1 MPPAATAVLPVQEPS
16 TTEARNSTAALKDRL
31 ARWKTRLDALTE
43 IHLPTDYPRPIPLQV
58 VEAVHSLQ
66 LPEQTSLSLLQ
77 ASMAINLPA
86 GPSSSTAASAASSGA
101 ASGAHSPTSSTGSSH
116 ASPFTILLAAFAI
129 LLHRYTGDEDMSIGS
144 SSEARNPVVLRLGV
158 TPNQTF
164 REVVEQTQIA
174 ERDAANDEVPFA
186 TLMAHLFP
194 NNNNSNVVEAPQQTT
209 PSLFRVRFFNE
220 LDTPSDQVL
229 NSTSAT
235 TDLTITLI
243 SHATSSL
250 RFGLL
255 PEIELKVSYNQ
266 VLFSMRRIQHILDQ
280 LVQVINIAGPRPDIL
295 VSDIAIVTSTCR
307 NVLPDPSA
315 NLQWSNWP
323 GAIHDIFARNAKTF
337 PERECVFETRDVLS
351 PDGSGRVVGQQKFV
365 FTFGQLHEASNLVA
379 HALVKGGIQPQDVVM
394 VYAYRGVDLVIAV
407 MAVLKAGATFSVID
421 PAYPPSRQKIYLSV
435 ARPRGLIVLAHAG
448 TLDPTVRA
456 YIQEGEDFQLKCEI
470 PGLEIT
476 SDGSVLG
483 GQSSEGVDALDAVR
497 DLAAQD
503 VGVVVGPD
511 SIGTLSFTSGSTG
524 IPKGVRGRHFSLTH
538 YYTWMQQE
546 FGLSD
551 QDRFTMLSGIAHDP
565 IQRDIFT
572 PLFLGAQLHIPTTED
587 IGIPGQLA
595 VWMQN
600 SAVTI
605 THLTPAMG
613 QLLTSHAQNPVP
625 SLKNA
630 FFVGDILTKRDVHRL
645 QKIAANCRTIN
656 MYGTTETQ
664 RAVSYYSIP
673 AVAMEPL
680 FLSSEKDV
688 MPAGRGMLNVQL
700 LVINRVSR
708 RLCGVGE
715 VGEIYVRAGGL
726 AEGYLQL
733 PEATE
738 EKFLTNWLAENLAAP
753 DAEET
758 AGKTEWNG
766 HWGGRRDRLYRTGD
780 LGRYRPDGNVECS
793 GRADDQ
799 VKIRGFRIELGEI
812 DTHLSQHPL
821 VRENV
826 TLVRRDKNEEQ
837 TLVSYFIPVAPS
849 EDEIF
854 ISSADEG
861 NNDGGSEHK
870 RRYRRLIRDIREWL
884 KVKLPAYSV
893 PSVFVPLSRMPLT
906 PNGKVDKNALPF
918 PDTPQFNSNNNA
930 TSSTSAAASTTANPS
945 AASNA
950 PAMNPTQLAIH
961 TIWKQ
966 LLPSAPTWIP
976 LNENFFDLGGHSIL
990 ATRLIFEV
998 RRVCCVDVPLN
1009 LVFREPTIGGMAKEV
1024 VRVSLDALQLNVDQ
1038 QDDEGNNHAAEEEE
1052 KEFDYSGDFEDLRK
1066 TEIQA
1071 EYPRVQ
1077 REDKIDHQTFFLTG
1091 ATGFLGAFIL
1101 RNLLAHST
1109 NSRVICL
1116 VRASSPEKA
1125 MERVRSCGQ
1134 SHLIWDEAWVTER
1147 RLSVVMGDLSQE
1159 YFGLTNET
1167 WEMCCRQVDV
1177 IVHNGALVHW
1187 VYPYPKMRAAN
1198 VLGTLQGLKMA
1209 STYHTKSFH
1218 FVSSTSVLDTAHYS
1232 ELSDV
1237 RADTNHRGVPE
1248 TDDLEGARYGLRSGY
1263 GQSKWVA
1270 EKLIMAANANGL
1282 PATIIRPGYVLGH
1295 TQTGVTNTDDFIWRL
1310 IKGCIE
1316 LGLVPNMNNA
1326 VNLCPVDYVA
1336 QCVTSVATTAGSEQ
1350 EMVYHVT
1357 HPIAPPFRFNDFF
1370 QLLVKFGYEVQT
1382 TEYIAWRTAL
1392 MEYTLKSQDS
1402 ALYPLLHLV
1411 MDDLPTAT
1419 KSPELGDAHTQK
1431 VVIQGGGS
1439 HSGFASTPRM
1449 DTEQIGIY
1457 LAYLVKVGFL
1467 DQPTRSGEDVLV
1479 LPEIKEE
1486 VRIIERSRG

>member
-1 MPPAATAVLPVQEPS
+1 MPPAPTAVLAQEPAS
-16 TTEARNSTAALKDRL
+16 LQNDASSAAQLKDRL
-31 ARWKTRLDALTE
+31 SRWKTRLDALTE

-58 VEAVHSLQ
+58 VEAVYSLQ
-66 LPEQTSLSLLQ
+66 LPEQTSLALLQ
-77 ASMAINLPA
+77 ASMAINRPA
-86 GPSSSTAASAASSGA
+86 TVAGQGSSSASTAPSSGS
-101 ASGAHSPTSSTGSSH
+101 HSPTSGAMSH
-116 ASPFTILLAAFAI
+116 ASPFTIFLAAFAI

-158 TPNQTF
+158 TPGQTF
-164 REVVEQTQIA
+164 REVVEQTQLA

-186 TLMAHLFP
+186 ALIAHLFP
-194 NNNNSNVVEAPQQTT
+194 NTGSTPAESSHQQTA

-220 LDTPSDQVL
+220 LDTPTDQVL

-243 SHATSSL
+243 SHASSSL

-266 VLFSMRRIQHILDQ
+266 VLFSMKRIQDILDQ
-280 LVQVINIAGPRPDIL
+280 LVQVINIAGPKPDTL
-295 VSDIAIVTSTCR
+295 VSDISIVTESSR
-307 NVLPDPSA
+307 DILPSPSA
-315 NLQWSNWP
+315 DLKWSNWP
-323 GAIHDIFARNAKTF
+323 GAIHDIFARNAKAF
-337 PERECVFETRDVLS
+337 PERECVFESRDILS
-351 PDGSGRVVGQQKFV
+351 EDGTGRVVGQQKFV
-365 FTFGQLHEASNLVA
+365 YTFGQLHEASNLAA
-379 HALVKGGIQPQDVVM
+379 HALIKGGIQPEDVVM

-448 TLDPTVRA
+448 TLDPTVRS
-456 YIQEGEDFQLKCEI
+456 YIEEGEDFKLACEI
-470 PGLEIT
+470 PGLQIT
-476 SDGSVLG
+476 KDGSVLG
-483 GQSSEGVDALDAVR
+483 GQTSQGVDALESVKG
-497 DLAAQD
+497 LAAQD

-546 FGLSD
+546 FGLSS

-600 SAVTI
+600 SAVTV

-645 QKIAANCRTIN
+645 QKIAENCRTIN

-673 AVAMEPL
+673 AVALEPL

-688 MPAGRGMLNVQL
+688 MPAGRGMSNVQL

-726 AEGYLQL
+726 AEGYLRL
-733 PEATE
+733 EEATQ
-738 EKFLTNWLAENLAAP
+738 EKFLTNWLGENLAAP
-753 DAEET
+753 GAEEQN
-758 AGKTEWNG
+758 GKPEWGG
-766 HWGGRRDRLYRTGD
+766 HWKGRRDRLYRTGD

-854 ISSADEG
+854 MSSADEG
-861 NNDGGSEHK
+861 PRDGSEKK

-884 KVKLPAYSV
+884 KAKLPAYSV

-918 PDTPQFNSNNNA
+918 PDTPQFNSNITPA
-930 TSSTSAAASTTANPS
+930 TAASATES
-945 AASNA
+945 APSNA

-961 TIWKQ
+961 NIWKQ

-976 LNENFFDLGGHSIL
+976 LSENFFDLGGHSIL

-1024 VRVSLDALQLNVDQ
+1024 TRVSLDEIQLDVDQ
-1038 QDDEGNNHAAEEEE
+1038 PDDQANNKAVEEEE
-1052 KEFDYSGDFEDLRK
+1052 KEYDYSGDYEALRK
-1066 TEIQA
+1066 AEIQDQ
-1071 EYPRVQ
+1071 YTRVERQ
-1077 REDKIDHQTFFLTG
+1077 DKIDYKTFFLTG

-1101 RNLLAHST
+1101 KNLLAQDPT
-1109 NSRVICL
+1109 SRVICL

-1125 MERVRSCGQ
+1125 MERVRSCGET
-1134 SHLIWDEAWVTER
+1134 HLTWNEDWVTSG
-1147 RLSVVMGDLSQE
+1147 RLSVVMGDLSLE
-1159 YFGLTNET
+1159 KFGLTNES
-1167 WEMCCRQVDV
+1167 WEMCCRQVDS

-1187 VYPYPKMRAAN
+1187 VYPYPKLRAAN
-1198 VLGTLQGLKMA
+1198 VIGTLQGLKMA

-1218 FVSSTSVLDTAHYS
+1218 FVSSTSVLDTAHYI
-1232 ELSDV
+1232 ELSDAL
-1237 RADTNHRGVPE
+1237 ADSNNRGVPE

-1295 TQTGVTNTDDFIWRL
+1295 TKTGVTNTDDFIWRL

-1336 QCVTSVATTAGSEQ
+1336 QCVTSVATTDGSEQ
-1350 EMVYHVT
+1350 SMVYHVT

-1370 QLLVKFGYEVQT
+1370 QLLTKFGYNVQT

-1419 KSPELGDAHTQK
+1419 KSPELDDSHAQK
-1431 VVIQGGGS
+1431 VVINGANNG
-1439 HSGFASTPRM
+1439 GFASTPRM
-1449 DTEQIGIY
+1449 DESQIGVY
-1457 LAYLVKVGFL
+1457 LAYLIKVGFL
-1467 DQPTRSGEDVLV
+1467 DKPVNSGEGILV

>member
-1 MPPAATAVLPVQEPS
+1 MPPAATSVLPAQEPP
-16 TTEARNSTAALKDRL
+16 TTETHNSAVALKDRL
-31 ARWKTRLDALTE
+31 SRWKTRLEALTE

-66 LPEQTSLSLLQ
+66 LTEQASLSLLQ
-77 ASMAINLPA
+77 ASMAIM
-86 GPSSSTAASAASSGA
+86 
-101 ASGAHSPTSSTGSSH
+101 ASGAQTPASSAALTH

-144 SSEARNPVVLRLGV
+144 SSESRNPVVLRLGV
-158 TPNQTF
+158 SPNQTF
-164 REVVEQTQIA
+164 REVVEQTQLT
-174 ERDAANDEVPFA
+174 EKDATNDEVPF
-186 TLMAHLFP
+186 TSLLAHLFP
-194 NNNNSNVVEAPQQTT
+194 NTADTLHQQQQHQQQTT

-220 LDTPSDQVL
+220 LDRPSDHVL

-235 TDLTITLI
+235 TDLTITVI
-243 SHATSSL
+243 SHASSSL

-255 PEIELKVSYNQ
+255 PDIELKVSYNQ
-266 VLFSMRRIQHILDQ
+266 VLFSSKRIQHILDQ
-280 LVQVINIAGPRPDIL
+280 LVQVLNIAGPRPDIL
-295 VSDIAIVTSTCR
+295 VSDIDIVTPTCR
-307 NVLPDPSA
+307 EVLPNPSA
-315 NLQWSNWP
+315 DLYWSSWP
-323 GAIHDIFARNAKTF
+323 GAIHDIFARNAKAF
-337 PERECVFETRDVLS
+337 PNRECVFERRDVLAQ
-351 PDGSGRVVGQQKFV
+351 DGSGRVLGQQKYV

-379 HALVKGGIQPQDVVM
+379 HALVKGGIEPEDVVM

-421 PAYPPSRQKIYLSV
+421 PAYPPTRQKVYLSV

-448 TLDPTVRA
+448 ILDASVRS
-456 YIQEGEDFQLKCEI
+456 YIEEGEDFQLKCEI
-470 PGLEIT
+470 PGLQIT
-476 SDGSVLG
+476 SDGQVLG
-483 GQSSEGVDALDAVR
+483 GQTSQGVDVLDAVR
-497 DLAAQD
+497 SLAAQD

-546 FGLSD
+546 FGLSSE
-551 QDRFTMLSGIAHDP
+551 DRFTMLSGIAHDP

-600 SAVTI
+600 SAVTV

-673 AVAMEPL
+673 AIAIEPL

-708 RLCGVGE
+708 KLCGIGE

-726 AEGYLQL
+726 AEGYLRL
-733 PEATE
+733 EEATQ
-738 EKFLTNWLAENLAAP
+738 EKFLANWLGENLAAP
-753 DAEET
+753 GAEESN
-758 AGKTEWNG
+758 GKPEWNG
-766 HWGGRRDRLYRTGD
+766 HWKGRRDRLYRTGD

-849 EDEIF
+849 GDEIF
-854 ISSADEG
+854 MSSADEG
-861 NNDGGSEHK
+861 DDKDGGSERK

-893 PSVFVPLSRMPLT
+893 PSVFVPLTRMPLT

-918 PDTPQFNSNNNA
+918 PDTPQFNFN
-930 TSSTSAAASTTANPS
+930 SSTSGPTSSADASS
-945 AASNA
+945 APSNA

-961 TIWKQ
+961 NIWKQ
-966 LLPSAPTWIP
+966 LLPSTPTYIP
-976 LNENFFDLGGHSIL
+976 LTENFFDIGGHSIL

-1024 VRVSLDALQLNVDQ
+1024 ARVSLDTLQIDVDQ
-1038 QDDEGNNHAAEEEE
+1038 PQDEDNNNTAEEEE
-1052 KEFDYSGDFEDLRK
+1052 KEFDYSGDLEALLT
-1066 TEIQA
+1066 TEIQDA
-1071 EYPRVQ
+1071 YLRVE
-1077 REDKIDHQTFFLTG
+1077 RPDPVNYQTFFLTG

-1101 RNLLAHST
+1101 RNLLTQHPT
-1109 NSRVICL
+1109 SRVICL
-1116 VRASSPEKA
+1116 VRASTSEKA
-1125 MERVRSCGQ
+1125 MDRVRSCGLA
-1134 SHLIWDEAWVTER
+1134 HLIWDEAWVESG
-1147 RLSVVMGDLSQE
+1147 RLSVVMGDLSQDQ
-1159 YFGLTNET
+1159 FGLSNED
-1167 WEMCCRQVDV
+1167 WDKCCRQVDV

-1187 VYPYPKMRAAN
+1187 VYPYPKLRAAN

-1209 STYHTKSFH
+1209 STHHTKSFH
-1218 FVSSTSVLDTAHYS
+1218 FVSSTSVLDTAHYT

-1237 RADTNHRGVPE
+1237 RADSDRRGVYE
-1248 TDDLEGARYGLRSGY
+1248 SDDLEGARYGLRSGY

-1270 EKLIMAANANGL
+1270 EKLIMAANAKGL
-1282 PATIIRPGYVLGH
+1282 PVTIIRPGYVLGH
-1295 TQTGVTNTDDFIWRL
+1295 TRTGVTNTDDFIWRL

-1316 LGLVPNMNNA
+1316 LGQVPNINNA

-1370 QLLVKFGYEVQT
+1370 QLLIKFGYDVQM

-1411 MDDLPTAT
+1411 MDDLPTST
-1419 KSPELGDAHTQK
+1419 KSPELDDSHTQK
-1431 VVIQGGGS
+1431 IVIQNSANNGS
-1439 HSGFASTPRM
+1439 EFSTTPRM

-1457 LAYLVKVGFL
+1457 LAYMIKVGFL
-1467 DQPTRSGEDVLV
+1467 DRPTRSGDETLA
-1479 LPEIKEE
+1479 LPEIKED
-1486 VRIIERSRG
+1486 VRIIERSRA

>member
-1 MPPAATAVLPVQEPS
+1 MPPAATTVSLVQEP
-16 TTEARNSTAALKDRL
+16 ATAHNTDSLKDRL
-31 ARWKTRLDALTE
+31 IRWKTRLDALTE

-66 LPEQTSLSLLQ
+66 LTEQTSLALLQ
-77 ASMAINLPA
+77 ASMAIHLP
-86 GPSSSTAASAASSGA
+86 PTHTANGTTSGSATPVSAR
-101 ASGAHSPTSSTGSSH
+101 P
-116 ASPFTILLAAFAI
+116 SPFTILLAAFAI

-144 SSEARNPVVLRLGV
+144 SSETRNPVVLRLGV
-158 TPNQTF
+158 SPGQTF
-164 REVVEQTQIA
+164 REVVEKTQLA
-174 ERDAANDEVPFA
+174 EREAAQDEVPFA

-194 NNNNSNVVEAPQQTT
+194 TSNAAEGTQAAP
-209 PSLFRVRFFNE
+209 LFRVRFFNE

-229 NSTSAT
+229 TSTSAT

-243 SHATSSL
+243 SHASSSL

-266 VLFSMRRIQHILDQ
+266 VLFSMKRIQHILEQ
-280 LVQVINIAGPRPDIL
+280 LVQVLNIAGPQPDIL
-295 VSDIAIVTSTCR
+295 VSDIPIVTSACR
-307 NVLPDPSA
+307 EVLPDPSA

-323 GAIHDIFARNAKTF
+323 GAIHDIFARNAKAF
-337 PERECVFETRDVLS
+337 PERECVFENRDILS
-351 PDGSGRVVGQQKFV
+351 TDGSGRVVGQKQHI

-379 HALVKGGIQPQDVVM
+379 HALVQGGIQPEDVVM

-448 TLDPTVRA
+448 TLDPAVRE
-456 YIQEGEDFQLKCEI
+456 YIEEGQDFQVACEI
-470 PGLEIT
+470 PGLEILGDGTVRGGNT
-476 SDGSVLG
+476 S
-483 GQSSEGVDALDAVR
+483 QGVDALASVQS
-497 DLAAQD
+497 LASQD

-600 SAVTI
+600 SAVTV

-625 SLKNA
+625 SLHNA

-673 AVAMEPL
+673 SQATEPL

-688 MPAGRGMLNVQL
+688 MPAGRGMQNVQL
-700 LVINRVSR
+700 LVINRVSN

-726 AEGYLQL
+726 AEGYLRL
-733 PEATE
+733 EDATK
-738 EKFLTNWLAENLAAP
+738 EKFLTNWLGENLAPAG
-753 DAEET
+753 DEET
-758 AGKTEWNG
+758 KGKAEWNG
-766 HWGGRRDRLYRTGD
+766 RWKGRRDRLYRTGD

-854 ISSADEG
+854 MSSADEG
-861 NNDGGSEHK
+861 LDEGSEHK

-918 PDTPQFNSNNNA
+918 PDTPQFNNNA
-930 TSSTSAAASTTANPS
+930 AAPAAASTS
-945 AASNA
+945 AESSNA

-961 TIWKQ
+961 NIWKQ
-966 LLPSAPTWIP
+966 LLPASPTWIP

-1024 VRVSLDALQLNVDQ
+1024 SRVGMDALQIDVETLP
-1038 QDDEGNNHAAEEEE
+1038 EASAADVEEE
-1052 KEFDYSGDFEDLRK
+1052 KEFDYSGDFEALLK
-1066 TEIQA
+1066 TDIQ
-1071 EYPRVQ
+1071 ESYPRVE
-1077 REDKIDHQTFFLTG
+1077 RAVKAEYQTFFLTG

-1101 RNLLAHST
+1101 SNLMSNNPTAH
-1109 NSRVICL
+1109 VICL
-1116 VRASSPEKA
+1116 VRASSAEKA
-1125 MERVRSCGQ
+1125 LERVRACGET
-1134 SHLIWDEAWVTER
+1134 HLIWDEEWVR
-1147 RLSVVMGDLSQE
+1147 SGRLSVVMGDLSQE
-1159 YFGLTNET
+1159 NFGLSAEA
-1167 WEMCCRQVDV
+1167 WEMCCQTADV

-1198 VLGTLQGLKMA
+1198 VLGTLQGIKMA

-1218 FVSSTSVLDTAHYS
+1218 FVSSTSVLDTTHYI
-1232 ELSDV
+1232 ELSDAL
-1237 RADTNHRGVPE
+1237 ADSAHRGVPE

-1270 EKLIMAANANGL
+1270 EKLIMAANARGL

-1295 TQTGVTNTDDFIWRL
+1295 SRTGVTNTDDFIWRL

-1316 LGLVPNMNNA
+1316 LGSVPNMNNA

-1336 QCVTSVATTAGSEQ
+1336 QCVASVATTVGSEKQ
-1350 EMVYHVT
+1350 VVYHVT
-1357 HPIAPPFRFNDFF
+1357 HPNAPPFRFNDFF
-1370 QLLVKFGYEVQT
+1370 QLLTRYGFDVQT
-1382 TEYIAWRTAL
+1382 TEYISWRTLL
-1392 MEYTLKSQDS
+1392 MDYTLKSQDN
-1402 ALYPLLHLV
+1402 ALFPLLHMV

-1419 KSPELGDAHTQK
+1419 KSPELDDSHTQH
-1431 VVIQGGGS
+1431 VAVQGHNGTN
-1439 HSGFASTPRM
+1439 GFAATPRM
-1449 DTEQIGIY
+1449 GQELVGTY

-1467 DQPTRSGEDVLV
+1467 ENPTRVDEEGVLA
-1479 LPEIKEE
+1479 LPEIKEN

>member
-1 MPPAATAVLPVQEPS
+1 T
-16 TTEARNSTAALKDRL
+16 N
-31 ARWKTRLDALTE
+31 
-43 IHLPTDYPRPIPLQV
+43 
-58 VEAVHSLQ
+58 
-66 LPEQTSLSLLQ
+66 
-77 ASMAINLPA
+77 
-86 GPSSSTAASAASSGA
+86 
-101 ASGAHSPTSSTGSSH
+101 
-116 ASPFTILLAAFAI
+116 
-129 LLHRYTGDEDMSIGS
+129 
-144 SSEARNPVVLRLGV
+144 
-158 TPNQTF
+158 
-164 REVVEQTQIA
+164 
-174 ERDAANDEVPFA
+174 
-186 TLMAHLFP
+186 
-194 NNNNSNVVEAPQQTT
+194 
-209 PSLFRVRFFNE
+209 
-220 LDTPSDQVL
+220 
-229 NSTSAT
+229 
-235 TDLTITLI
+235 
-243 SHATSSL
+243 
-250 RFGLL
+250 
-255 PEIELKVSYNQ
+255 
-266 VLFSMRRIQHILDQ
+266 
-280 LVQVINIAGPRPDIL
+280 
-295 VSDIAIVTSTCR
+295 
-307 NVLPDPSA
+307 
-315 NLQWSNWP
+315 
-323 GAIHDIFARNAKTF
+323 
-337 PERECVFETRDVLS
+337 
-351 PDGSGRVVGQQKFV
+351 
-365 FTFGQLHEASNLVA
+365 
-379 HALVKGGIQPQDVVM
+379 
-394 VYAYRGVDLVIAV
+394 
-407 MAVLKAGATFSVID
+407 
-421 PAYPPSRQKIYLSV
+421 
-435 ARPRGLIVLAHAG
+435 
-448 TLDPTVRA
+448 
-456 YIQEGEDFQLKCEI
+456 
-470 PGLEIT
+470 
-476 SDGSVLG
+476 
-483 GQSSEGVDALDAVR
+483 EGVDALDAVR
-497 DLAAQD
+497 SLAAQD

-600 SAVTI
+600 SEVSI

-645 QKIAANCRTIN
+645 QKIAVNCRTIN

-664 RAVSYYSIP
+664 RAVSYYAIP
-673 AVAMEPL
+673 SVASEPL

-700 LVINRVSR
+700 LVINRASN

-733 PEATE
+733 EDATK
-738 EKFLTNWLAENLAAP
+738 EKFLTNWLAEKLAP
-753 DAEET
+753 PGPEEVN
-758 AGKTEWNG
+758 GKPEWNG
-766 HWGGRRDRLYRTGD
+766 QWKGRRDRLYRTGD

-849 EDEIF
+849 GDEVF
-854 ISSADEG
+854 MSSADETG
-861 NNDGGSEHK
+861 EEGGSERK

-918 PDTPQFNSNNNA
+918 PDTPQFNINAAANA
-930 TSSTSAAASTTANPS
+930 TSATTAP
-945 AASNA
+945 AAPVNG
-950 PAMNPTQLAIH
+950 PVMNPTQLAIH
-961 TIWKQ
+961 NIWKQ
-966 LLPSAPTWIP
+966 LLPSSPTWIP
-976 LNENFFDLGGHSIL
+976 LTENFFDLGGHSIL

-1024 VRVSLDALQLNVDQ
+1024 SRISLDSLELDVDRPS
-1038 QDDEGNNHAAEEEE
+1038 EETEAAEEEE
-1052 KEFDYSGDFEDLRK
+1052 KEYDYSGDFEELRK
-1066 TEIQA
+1066 TEIQT
-1071 EYPRVQ
+1071 EYPLVVRKDAV
-1077 REDKIDHQTFFLTG
+1077 DYQTFFLTG

-1101 RNLLAHST
+1101 SNLLVSNPTAH
-1109 NSRVICL
+1109 VICL
-1116 VRASSPEKA
+1116 VRASSEEKA
-1125 MERVRSCGQ
+1125 MDRVRSCGET
-1134 SHLIWDEAWVTER
+1134 HLIWDETWVSSG
-1147 RLSVVMGDLSQE
+1147 RLSVVMGDLAQDR
-1159 YFGLTNET
+1159 FGLSDEA
-1167 WEMCCRQVDV
+1167 WEMCCRKADI

-1198 VLGTLQGLKMA
+1198 VLGTIQGLKMA

-1218 FVSSTSVLDTAHYS
+1218 FVSSTSVLDTAHYG
-1232 ELSDV
+1232 ELSDALV
-1237 RADTNHRGVPE
+1237 DSHRRGVPE

-1270 EKLIMAANANGL
+1270 EKLIMAANKNGL

-1295 TQTGVTNTDDFIWRL
+1295 TGTGVTNTDDFIWRL

-1336 QCVTSVATTAGSEQ
+1336 QCVASVATTPGSEK

-1370 QLLVKFGYEVQT
+1370 QLLIKFGYEVQS

-1411 MDDLPTAT
+1411 MDDLPTST
-1419 KSPELGDAHTQK
+1419 KSPELSDAHTQA
-1431 VVIQGGGS
+1431 IAIRGQGPNS
-1439 HSGFASTPRM
+1439 DAKSQFTATPRM
-1449 DTEQIGIY
+1449 DTEQIGVY
-1457 LAYLVKVGFL
+1457 LAYMVKVGFL
-1467 DQPTRSGEDVLV
+1467 DHPTLSGKDIHV
-1479 LPEIKEE
+1479 LPEIKED
-1486 VRIIERSRG
+1486 VKIIERSRG

>member
-1 MPPAATAVLPVQEPS
+1 MPPAATTVRPVQELVAADQP
-16 TTEARNSTAALKDRL
+16 NPAALKDRL
-31 ARWKTRLDALTE
+31 ARWKTRLEALTE
-43 IHLPTDYPRPIPLQV
+43 ITLPTDYPRPIPLQV
-58 VEAVHSLQ
+58 VEAALPFQ
-66 LPEQTSLSLLQ
+66 LPEQTSLALLQ
-77 ASMAINLPA
+77 ATMAINRPA
-86 GPSSSTAASAASSGA
+86 GPTSASTAASRAGSGSQTPITSAAPSQ
-101 ASGAHSPTSSTGSSH
+101 

-129 LLHRYTGDEDMSIGS
+129 LLHRYTGDEDISIGS
-144 SSEARNPVVLRLGV
+144 SSETRNPVVLRLGV
-158 TPNQTF
+158 NPGQTF
-164 REVVEQTQIA
+164 REVVEQTRIA
-174 ERDAANDEVPFA
+174 ERDAASDEVPFA
-186 TLMAHLFP
+186 TLLAHLFP
-194 NNNNSNVVEAPQQTT
+194 NSNTTTAESTPHQTT

-220 LDTPSDQVL
+220 LDKPSDQVL
-229 NSTSAT
+229 NSTSTT
-235 TDLTITLI
+235 TDLTITVI
-243 SHATSSL
+243 SHASSSL

-266 VLFSMRRIQHILDQ
+266 VLFSMKRIQHILDQ
-280 LVQVINIAGPRPDIL
+280 LVQVLNVAGPNPNML
-295 VSDIAIVTSTCR
+295 VSDIGIVSPSCHE
-307 NVLPDPSA
+307 VLPDPSA
-315 NLQWSNWP
+315 SLHWANWP
-323 GAIHDIFARNAKTF
+323 GAIHDIFARNAKQF
-337 PERECVFETRDVLS
+337 PERECVFESRDILS
-351 PDGSGRVVGQQKFV
+351 EDGSGRVLGQRKHIY
-365 FTFGQLHEASNLVA
+365 TFGQLHEASNLVA
-379 HALVKGGIQPQDVVM
+379 HALIKGGVKQEDVVM

-407 MAVLKAGATFSVID
+407 MGVLKAGATFSVID
-421 PAYPPSRQKIYLSV
+421 PAYPPNRQKIYLSV

-448 TLDPTVRA
+448 TLDASVRS
-456 YIQEGEDFQLKCEI
+456 YIEEGEDFQVVCEI
-470 PGLEIT
+470 PGLQIT
-476 SDGSVLG
+476 NGGSTIG
-483 GQSSEGVDALDAVR
+483 GQTSQGVDALDSVKS
-497 DLAAQD
+497 LASQD

-511 SIGTLSFTSGSTG
+511 SVGTLSFTSGSTG

-600 SAVTI
+600 SAVSV

-645 QKIAANCRTIN
+645 QKIAVNCRTIN

-673 AVAMEPL
+673 SIATEPL
-680 FLSSEKDV
+680 FLSAEKDV

-700 LVINRVSR
+700 LVINRASR

-726 AEGYLQL
+726 AEGYLRL
-733 PEATE
+733 EEATQ
-738 EKFLTNWLAENLAAP
+738 EKFLSNWLGENLAA
-753 DAEET
+753 ASSEEIS
-758 AGKTEWNG
+758 GKPEWGG
-766 HWGGRRDRLYRTGD
+766 HWKGRRDRLYRTGD

-849 EDEIF
+849 GDEIF
-854 ISSADEG
+854 MSSADE
-861 NNDGGSEHK
+861 DDEGGSEHK

-884 KVKLPAYSV
+884 KAKLPAYSV

-918 PDTPQFNSNNNA
+918 PDTPQFNFNA
-930 TSSTSAAASTTANPS
+930 TVPAAATTGTAN
-945 AASNA
+945 AASA
-950 PAMNPTQLAIH
+950 GPAMTPTQLAIH
-961 TIWKQ
+961 NIWKQ
-966 LLPSAPTWIP
+966 LLPSSPTWIP
-976 LNENFFDLGGHSIL
+976 LTENFFDLGGHSIL

-1024 VRVSLDALQLNVDQ
+1024 DHMSNDTLQLDVDKPQ
-1038 QDDEGNNHAAEEEE
+1038 GEESSKAAEADEAEY
-1052 KEFDYSGDFEDLRK
+1052 DYSGDFEALVK

-1071 EYPRVQ
+1071 QYPRVE
-1077 REDKIDHQTFFLTG
+1077 RSDPVDHKTFFLTG

-1101 RNLLAHST
+1101 RNLLEEDPTAK
-1109 NSRVICL
+1109 VICL
-1116 VRASSPEKA
+1116 VRASSQDKA
-1125 MERVRSCGQ
+1125 LERVRSCGEL
-1134 SHLIWDEAWVTER
+1134 HLVWNEEWITSG
-1147 RLSVVMGDLSQE
+1147 RLSVVMGDLALDQ
-1159 YFGLTNET
+1159 FGLSSEA
-1167 WEMCCRQVDV
+1167 WEMCCRKVDV

-1187 VYPYPKMRAAN
+1187 VYPYPKLRAAN

-1209 STYHTKSFH
+1209 STYHTKTFH
-1218 FVSSTSVLDTAHYS
+1218 FVSSTSVLDTAHYGD
-1232 ELSDV
+1232 LSDAL
-1237 RADTNHRGVPE
+1237 ADTSRRGVRE
-1248 TDDLEGARYGLRSGY
+1248 TDDLEGARHGLRSGY

-1295 TQTGVTNTDDFIWRL
+1295 TRSGVTNTDDFIWRL

-1316 LGLVPNMNNA
+1316 LGSVPNMNNA

-1336 QCVTSVATTAGSEQ
+1336 QCVTSVATTAGSE
-1350 EMVYHVT
+1350 ESMVYHVT

-1370 QLLVKFGYEVQT
+1370 ELLVKYGYDVQT
-1382 TEYIAWRTAL
+1382 TEYIAWRTTL

-1419 KSPELGDAHTQK
+1419 KSPELNDDHTQK
-1431 VVIQGGGS
+1431 VVVQGSRNGGF
-1439 HSGFASTPRM
+1439 GATPRM
-1449 DTEQIGIY
+1449 DEEQIGVY

-1467 DQPTRSGEDVLV
+1467 DRPTRSGEAVLV
-1479 LPEIKEE
+1479 LPEIKEN

>member
-1 MPPAATAVLPVQEPS
+1 MSPPAATAVLPVQDHTS
-16 TTEARNSTAALKDRL
+16 DALKDRL
-31 ARWKTRLDALTE
+31 SRWKTRLDALTE

-66 LPEQTSLSLLQ
+66 LPEQTSLALLQ
-77 ASMAINLPA
+77 ASMAINRPA
-86 GPSSSTAASAASSGA
+86 TASAAPSTASSSSQQASGTNTPSSTA
-101 ASGAHSPTSSTGSSH
+101 SSH

-129 LLHRYTGDEDMSIGS
+129 LLHRYTGDEDMAIGS

-158 TPNQTF
+158 SPGQTF
-164 REVVEQTQIA
+164 RDVVDQTQLA

-186 TLMAHLFP
+186 SLMAHLFP
-194 NNNNSNVVEAPQQTT
+194 NSTGAETSHQQQPAP
-209 PSLFRVRFFNE
+209 LFRVRFFNE

-243 SHATSSL
+243 SHASSSL

-266 VLFSMRRIQHILDQ
+266 VLFSMKRIQHILEQ
-280 LVQVINIAGPRPDIL
+280 LVQVLNIAGPKPDIL
-295 VSDIAIVTSTCR
+295 VSDIPIVTDACR
-307 NVLPDPSA
+307 QVLPNPSA
-315 NLQWSNWP
+315 HLQWANWP
-323 GAIHDIFARNAKTF
+323 GAIHDIFARNAKSF
-337 PERECVFETRDVLS
+337 PERQCVFESRDVLS
-351 PDGSGRVVGQQKFV
+351 DDGSGRVVGQKKHIY
-365 FTFGQLHEASNLVA
+365 TFGQLHEASNLAA

-448 TLDPTVRA
+448 TLDQTVRS
-456 YIQEGEDFQLKCEI
+456 YIEEGVDFQLTTEI
-470 PGLEIT
+470 PGLQIT
-476 SDGSVLG
+476 DDGTVLG
-483 GQSSEGVDALDAVR
+483 GKTSQGTDALDVVR

-503 VGVVVGPD
+503 VGIVVGPD

-595 VWMQN
+595 VWMQD
-600 SAVTI
+600 SEVTV

-673 AVAMEPL
+673 SIASEPL

-700 LVINRVSR
+700 LVINRVSN

-733 PEATE
+733 PDATK
-738 EKFLTNWLAENLAAP
+738 EKFLDNWLAEDLAAP
-753 DAEET
+753 GPQELN
-758 AGKTEWNG
+758 GNPEWNG
-766 HWGGRRDRLYRTGD
+766 LWKGRRDRLYRTGD

-854 ISSADEG
+854 MSSADEG
-861 NNDGGSEHK
+861 NNDGGSERK

-918 PDTPQFNSNNNA
+918 PDTPQFNAHA
-930 TSSTSAAASTTANPS
+930 TPATTATAE
-945 AASNA
+945 AAMKG
-950 PAMNPTQLAIH
+950 PVMNPTQLAIH
-961 TIWKQ
+961 NIWKQ
-966 LLPSAPTWIP
+966 LLPSSPTWIP
-976 LNENFFDLGGHSIL
+976 LTENFFDLGGHSIL

-1024 VRVSLDALQLNVDQ
+1024 TRVSMDELELDIERPA
-1038 QDDEGNNHAAEEEE
+1038 DENRAAEEEE
-1052 KEFDYSGDFEDLRK
+1052 KEFDYSGDFEDLRR
-1066 TEIQA
+1066 TEIQ
-1071 EYPRVQ
+1071 ETYPLVERQ
-1077 REDKIDHQTFFLTG
+1077 DKVDYQTFFLTG

-1101 RNLLAHST
+1101 SNLLVNNPGAK
-1109 NSRVICL
+1109 VICL
-1116 VRASSPEKA
+1116 VRASTPEKA
-1125 MERVRSCGQ
+1125 MERVRSCGET
-1134 SHLIWDEAWVTER
+1134 HLIWNEEWVTSG
-1147 RLSVVMGDLSQE
+1147 RLSVVMGDLSLE
-1159 YFGLTNET
+1159 RFGLSADA
-1167 WEMCCRQVDV
+1167 WEMCCRQVDI

-1198 VLGTLQGLKMA
+1198 VMGTLQGLKMA

-1218 FVSSTSVLDTAHYS
+1218 FVSSTSVLDTAHYG
-1232 ELSDV
+1232 ELSDAL
-1237 RADTNHRGVPE
+1237 ADSNSRGVPE

-1270 EKLIMAANANGL
+1270 EKLIMAANKNGL

-1295 TQTGVTNTDDFIWRL
+1295 TRTGVTNTDDFIWRL

-1336 QCVTSVATTAGSEQ
+1336 QCVASVATTPGSE
-1350 EMVYHVT
+1350 EAMVYHVT
-1357 HPIAPPFRFNDFF
+1357 HPIAPPFRFNEFF
-1370 QLLVKFGYEVQT
+1370 QLLTRFGYEVQT

-1411 MDDLPTAT
+1411 MDDLPTST
-1419 KSPELGDAHTQK
+1419 KSPELSDAHTQRVALHGK
-1431 VVIQGGGS
+1431 S
-1439 HSGFASTPRM
+1439 TFTATPRM

-1457 LAYLVKVGFL
+1457 LAYMVKVGFL
-1467 DQPTRSGEDVLV
+1467 DRPTLAVGDGVLP
-1479 LPEIKEE
+1479 LPEIKED
-1486 VRIIERSRG
+1486 VKIIERSRG

>member
-1 MPPAATAVLPVQEPS
+1 MPPAATAVLSPQEPA
-16 TTEARNSTAALKDRL
+16 TTLNGDHTSDSLKDRL
-31 ARWKTRLDALTE
+31 SRWKTRLNALTE

-66 LPEQTSLSLLQ
+66 LTEQSSLALLQ
-77 ASMAINLPA
+77 ASMAISRPA
-86 GPSSSTAASAASSGA
+86 GPADSG
-101 ASGAHSPTSSTGSSH
+101 SSTGSNSPVAAAAPSH

-158 TPNQTF
+158 TPGQTF
-164 REVVEQTQIA
+164 RQVVEQTLLA

-194 NNNNSNVVEAPQQTT
+194 SSGNASEPSPQAA
-209 PSLFRVRFFNE
+209 SLFHVRFFNE

-235 TDLTITLI
+235 TDLTITLV
-243 SHATSSL
+243 SHASSSL

-255 PEIELKVSYNQ
+255 PQIELKVSYNQ
-266 VLFSMRRIQHILDQ
+266 VLFSMKRIQHILDQ
-280 LVQVINIAGPRPDIL
+280 LVQVLNIAGPKPDIL
-295 VSDIAIVTSTCR
+295 VSDIPIVTPACR
-307 NVLPDPSA
+307 GVLPDPSA
-315 NLQWSNWP
+315 NLQWANWP
-323 GAIHDIFARNAKTF
+323 GAIHDIFARNAKAF
-337 PERECVFETRDVLS
+337 PERECVFESRDILS
-351 PDGSGRVVGQQKFV
+351 EDGSGRVVGQQKHIY
-365 FTFGQLHEASNLVA
+365 TFGQLHEASNLVA

-421 PAYPPSRQKIYLSV
+421 PAYPPNRQKIYLSV

-448 TLDPTVRA
+448 TLDASVRE
-456 YIQEGEDFQLKCEI
+456 YIQEGQDFQLTCEI
-470 PGLEIT
+470 PGLQIT
-476 SDGSVLG
+476 NNGAVLG
-483 GQSSEGVDALDAVR
+483 GQLAGGVDALDSVR
-497 DLAAQD
+497 GLAAQD

-600 SAVTI
+600 SAVSV

-664 RAVSYYSIP
+664 RAVSYFSIP
-673 AVAMEPL
+673 AVAIEPL
-680 FLSSEKDV
+680 FLSSQKDV

-700 LVINRVSR
+700 LVINRVSN

-733 PEATE
+733 EDATK
-738 EKFLTNWLAENLAAP
+738 EKFLTNWLGDNLAAP
-753 DAEET
+753 GADEINGRA
-758 AGKTEWNG
+758 EWNG
-766 HWGGRRDRLYRTGD
+766 HWKGRRDRLYRTGD

-854 ISSADEG
+854 MSSADEG
-861 NNDGGSEHK
+861 REDGSENK

-884 KVKLPAYSV
+884 KVKLPTYSI
-893 PSVFVPLSRMPLT
+893 PSVFVPLARMPLT

-918 PDTPQFNSNNNA
+918 PDTPQFNNN
-930 TSSTSAAASTTANPS
+930 STAAATATTTAAAPS
-945 AASNA
+945 DG
-950 PAMNPTQLAIH
+950 PVMNPTQLAIH
-961 TIWKQ
+961 NIWKQ
-966 LLPSAPTWIP
+966 LLPSSPTWIP
-976 LNENFFDLGGHSIL
+976 LTENFFDLGGHSIL

-1024 VRVSLDALQLNVDQ
+1024 SRVSLDALQLDVDGTAEEQ
-1038 QDDEGNNHAAEEEE
+1038 EQAAKEEEE
-1052 KEFDYSGDFEDLRK
+1052 QIFDYSGDFEELRK

-1071 EYPRVQ
+1071 EYPHIERA
-1077 REDKIDHQTFFLTG
+1077 DKVDYQTFFLTG

-1101 RNLLAHST
+1101 SNLLVNNPTAK
-1109 NSRVICL
+1109 VICL
-1116 VRASSPEKA
+1116 VRASTVEKA
-1125 MERVRSCGQ
+1125 LERVRSCGET
-1134 SHLIWDEAWVTER
+1134 HLIWNEEWVTSG
-1147 RLSVVMGDLSQE
+1147 RLSVVMGDLAQDQ
-1159 YFGLTNET
+1159 FGLNPEA
-1167 WEMCCRQVDV
+1167 WEMCCRQVDI

-1198 VLGTLQGLKMA
+1198 VMGTLQGLKMA
-1209 STYHTKSFH
+1209 STYHSKSFH
-1218 FVSSTSVLDTAHYS
+1218 FVSSTSVLDTAHYN
-1232 ELSDV
+1232 ELSDAK
-1237 RADTNHRGVPE
+1237 ADTAHRGVPE

-1270 EKLIMAANANGL
+1270 EKLIMAANKNGL
-1282 PATIIRPGYVLGH
+1282 AATIIRPGYVLGH

-1316 LGLVPNMNNA
+1316 LGSVPNMNNA

-1336 QCVTSVATTAGSEQ
+1336 QCVASVATTPGSEKP
-1350 EMVYHVT
+1350 MVYHVT

-1370 QLLVKFGYEVQT
+1370 QLLSRFGYEVQT

-1411 MDDLPTAT
+1411 MDDLPTST
-1419 KSPELGDAHTQK
+1419 KSPELDDAHTQQVTIHGTQK
-1431 VVIQGGGS
+1431 
-1439 HSGFASTPRM
+1439 HAFEATPRM
-1449 DTEQIGIY
+1449 EESQIGTY
-1457 LAYLVKVGFL
+1457 LAYMVKVGFL
-1467 DQPTRSGEDVLV
+1467 DQPTRSGEDVLA
-1479 LPEIKEE
+1479 LPEIKED

>member
-1 MPPAATAVLPVQEPS
+1 MSPPAATAVLHVQEPPS
-16 TTEARNSTAALKDRL
+16 PSHIQDALKDRL
-31 ARWKTRLDALTE
+31 SRWKTRLDSLTE

-66 LPEQTSLSLLQ
+66 LTEQTSLALLQ
-77 ASMAINLPA
+77 ASMAINRPA
-86 GPSSSTAASAASSGA
+86 GVIDSSAASTSSSQRPSG
-101 ASGAHSPTSSTGSSH
+101 SNSPTSTASSH

-129 LLHRYTGDEDMSIGS
+129 LLHRYTGDEDMVIGS

-158 TPNQTF
+158 SPGQTF
-164 REVVEQTQIA
+164 RDVVEQTQLA
-174 ERDAANDEVPFA
+174 ERDTANDEVPFA
-186 TLMAHLFP
+186 SLMAHLFP
-194 NNNNSNVVEAPQQTT
+194 SSSNNADASHQAAP
-209 PSLFRVRFFNE
+209 LFRVRFFNE

-235 TDLTITLI
+235 TDLTITLV
-243 SHATSSL
+243 SHASSSL

-266 VLFSMRRIQHILDQ
+266 VLFSMRRIQHILEQ
-280 LVQVINIAGPRPDIL
+280 LVHVINTAGPRPDIL
-295 VSDIAIVTSTCR
+295 VSDIPIVSNACR
-307 NVLPDPSA
+307 QVLPDPSA
-315 NLQWSNWP
+315 HLQWSSWP
-323 GAIHDIFARNAKTF
+323 GAIHDIFARNAKAF
-337 PERECVFETRDVLS
+337 PERQCVFESRDIVS
-351 PDGSGRVVGQQKFV
+351 EDGSGRVVGQKKHIY
-365 FTFGQLHEASNLVA
+365 TFGQLHEASNLVA

-421 PAYPPSRQKIYLSV
+421 PAYPPNRQKIYLSV

-448 TLDPTVRA
+448 TLDPSVRS
-456 YIQEGEDFQLKCEI
+456 YIEEGEDFKLVTEI
-470 PGLEIT
+470 PGLQIT
-476 SDGSVLG
+476 NDGAVLG
-483 GQSSEGVDALDAVR
+483 GQTSQGNDALDAVR
-497 DLAAQD
+497 NLASQD

-600 SAVTI
+600 SEVSV

-673 AVAMEPL
+673 SIAIEPL

-700 LVINRVSR
+700 LVINRVSN

-733 PEATE
+733 PDATK
-738 EKFLTNWLAENLAAP
+738 EKFLENWLAESLTAP
-753 DAEET
+753 DSEEVD
-758 AGKTEWNG
+758 GKPEWNG
-766 HWGGRRDRLYRTGD
+766 YWKGRRDRLYRTGD

-837 TLVSYFIPVAPS
+837 TLVSYFIPMAPS

-854 ISSADEG
+854 MSSADEG
-861 NNDGGSEHK
+861 NNDGGSERK

-918 PDTPQFNSNNNA
+918 PDTPQFNTHAAPA
-930 TSSTSAAASTTANPS
+930 TPAAASEAPS
-945 AASNA
+945 NG
-950 PAMNPTQLAIH
+950 PAMNPTQIAIH
-961 TIWKQ
+961 NIWKQ
-966 LLPSAPTWIP
+966 LLPSSPTWIP
-976 LNENFFDLGGHSIL
+976 LTENFFDLGGHSIL

-1024 VRVSLDALQLNVDQ
+1024 SRISLDELELDVDHPT
-1038 QDDEGNNHAAEEEE
+1038 EENRTAEEEE
-1052 KEFDYSGDFEDLRK
+1052 KEFDYSGDFEELRK
-1066 TEIQA
+1066 TEILD
-1071 EYPRVQ
+1071 EYPIVERK
-1077 REDKIDHQTFFLTG
+1077 DKVEYQTFFLTG

-1101 RNLLAHST
+1101 SNLLVNNPTA
-1109 NSRVICL
+1109 RVVCL
-1116 VRASSPEKA
+1116 VRACSVNKA
-1125 MERVRSCGQ
+1125 MDRVRSCGQ
-1134 SHLIWDEAWVTER
+1134 THLIWDEDWVASG
-1147 RLSVVMGDLSQE
+1147 RLSVVMGDLSLDR
-1159 YFGLTNET
+1159 FGLNPES
-1167 WEMCCRQVDV
+1167 WEMCCRQVDI

-1198 VLGTLQGLKMA
+1198 VMGTLQGIKMA

-1218 FVSSTSVLDTAHYS
+1218 FVSSTSVLDTAHYG
-1232 ELSDV
+1232 ELSD
-1237 RADTNHRGVPE
+1237 ALTDSNCRGVPE
-1248 TDDLEGARYGLRSGY
+1248 SDDLEGARYGLRSGY

-1270 EKLIMAANANGL
+1270 EKLIMAANKNGL

-1295 TQTGVTNTDDFIWRL
+1295 TRTGVTNTDDFIWRL

-1336 QCVTSVATTAGSEQ
+1336 QCVASVATTPGSEKA
-1350 EMVYHVT
+1350 MVYHVT

-1370 QLLVKFGYEVQT
+1370 QLLGRFGYEVQT

-1419 KSPELGDAHTQK
+1419 KSPELSDAHTQQ
-1431 VVIQGGGS
+1431 IALGGKS
-1439 HSGFASTPRM
+1439 TFSATPRM

-1457 LAYLVKVGFL
+1457 LAYMVKVGFL
-1467 DQPTRSGEDVLV
+1467 DRPTALGEEVLA
-1479 LPEIKEE
+1479 LPKIKEE
-1486 VRIIERSRG
+1486 VKMIERSRG

>member
-1 MPPAATAVLPVQEPS
+1 MPPAAVTVYPVEPAS
-16 TTEARNSTAALKDRL
+16 NTNATDSLKDRL
-31 ARWKTRLDALTE
+31 SRWKTRLDALTE

-58 VEAVHSLQ
+58 VEAVHSLL
-66 LPEQTSLSLLQ
+66 LPEQTSLALLQ
-77 ASMAINLPA
+77 ASMAINLP
-86 GPSSSTAASAASSGA
+86 PSSPYTNSNGSHSGTAT
-101 ASGAHSPTSSTGSSH
+101 PSSTH

-158 TPNQTF
+158 TPGQTF
-164 REVVEQTQIA
+164 RDIVEKAQLA
-174 ERDAANDEVPFA
+174 EREAAADEVPFA
-186 TLMAHLFP
+186 SLMAHLYP
-194 NNNNSNVVEAPQQTT
+194 GNSNSDGAQAAP
-209 PSLFRVRFFNE
+209 LFRVRFFNE

-235 TDLTITLI
+235 TDITITLV
-243 SHATSSL
+243 SHASSSL

-266 VLFSMRRIQHILDQ
+266 VLFSMKRIQHILDQ
-280 LVQVINIAGPRPDIL
+280 LVQVLNIAGPRPDIL
-295 VSDIAIVTSTCR
+295 VSDIPIVTPACCD
-307 NVLPDPSA
+307 VLPDPSA
-315 NLQWSNWP
+315 DLQWSNWP
-323 GAIHDIFARNAKTF
+323 GAIHDIFSRNAKAF
-337 PERECVFETRDVLS
+337 PERECVFENRDILS
-351 PDGSGRVVGQQKFV
+351 NDGSGRVVGQKQHI

-407 MAVLKAGATFSVID
+407 MATLKAGATFSVID

-448 TLDPTVRA
+448 TLDPTVRS
-456 YIQEGEDFQLKCEI
+456 YIEEGQDFQVACEI

-476 SDGSVLG
+476 NDGSVLG
-483 GQSSEGVDALDAVR
+483 GQTSEGVDALAAVQS
-497 DLAAQD
+497 LAAQD

-538 YYTWMQQE
+538 YYTWMKQE
-546 FGLSD
+546 FGLSE

-595 VWMQN
+595 VWMKN
-600 SAVTI
+600 SAVTV

-625 SLKNA
+625 SLHNA

-673 AVAMEPL
+673 SVATEPL

-700 LVINRVSR
+700 LVINRVSN

-726 AEGYLQL
+726 AEGYLRL
-733 PEATE
+733 EDATK
-738 EKFLTNWLAENLAAP
+738 EKFLTNWLGDNLATP
-753 DAEET
+753 GTEET
-758 AGKTEWNG
+758 SGKADWNG
-766 HWGGRRDRLYRTGD
+766 HWKGRRDRLYRTGD
-780 LGRYRPDGNVECS
+780 LGRYRPDGNV
-793 GRADDQ
+793 
-799 VKIRGFRIELGEI
+799 ELGEI

-854 ISSADEG
+854 MSSADEG
-861 NNDGGSEHK
+861 QDGGSEHK

-918 PDTPQFNSNNNA
+918 PDTPQFNNNA
-930 TSSTSAAASTTANPS
+930 PAAAASAPD
-945 AASNA
+945 ASNG

-961 TIWKQ
+961 NIWKQ
-966 LLPSAPTWIP
+966 LLPSSPTWIP
-976 LNENFFDLGGHSIL
+976 LTENFFDLGGHSIL

-1024 VRVSLDALQLNVDQ
+1024 SRVGM
-1038 QDDEGNNHAAEEEE
+1038 DELRIDVEASAEATAAEEEE

-1071 EYPRVQ
+1071 TYSHVTRQ
-1077 REDKIDHQTFFLTG
+1077 DKPDYQTFFLTG

-1101 RNLLAHST
+1101 SNLLTNNPTAH
-1109 NSRVICL
+1109 VICL
-1116 VRASSPEKA
+1116 VRASSTEKA
-1125 MERVRSCGQ
+1125 LERVRACGET
-1134 SHLIWDEAWVTER
+1134 HLIWNEGWVTSG
-1147 RLSVVMGDLSQE
+1147 RLSVVMGDLSLEQ
-1159 YFGLTNET
+1159 FGLSPES
-1167 WEMCCRQVDV
+1167 WELCCRTVDV

-1218 FVSSTSVLDTAHYS
+1218 FVSSTSVLDTAHYG
-1232 ELSDV
+1232 ELSDAL
-1237 RADTNHRGVPE
+1237 ADTTNRGVPE

-1295 TQTGVTNTDDFIWRL
+1295 TRTGVTNTDDFIWRL

-1316 LGLVPNMNNA
+1316 LGVVPNMNNA

-1336 QCVTSVATTAGSEQ
+1336 QCVASVATTAGSEKK
-1350 EMVYHVT
+1350 MVYHVT
-1357 HPIAPPFRFNDFF
+1357 HPNAPPFRFNDFF
-1370 QLLVKFGYEVQT
+1370 QLLVKFGYNVAT
-1382 TEYIAWRTAL
+1382 TEYISWRTAL
-1392 MEYTLKSQDS
+1392 MEYTLKSQDN
-1402 ALYPLLHLV
+1402 ALFPLLHMV

-1419 KSPELGDAHTQK
+1419 KSPELDDSHTQL
-1431 VVIQGGGS
+1431 VAVQG
-1439 HSGFASTPRM
+1439 SGFATPRM
-1449 DTEQIGIY
+1449 GSELIGVY

-1467 DQPTRSGEDVLV
+1467 DQPPHVGQEGVLV
-1479 LPEIKEE
+1479 LPEIKED

>member
-1 MPPAATAVLPVQEPS
+1 
-16 TTEARNSTAALKDRL
+16 
-31 ARWKTRLDALTE
+31 
-43 IHLPTDYPRPIPLQV
+43 
-58 VEAVHSLQ
+58 
-66 LPEQTSLSLLQ
+66 
-77 ASMAINLPA
+77 
-86 GPSSSTAASAASSGA
+86 
-101 ASGAHSPTSSTGSSH
+101 
-116 ASPFTILLAAFAI
+116 
-129 LLHRYTGDEDMSIGS
+129 
-144 SSEARNPVVLRLGV
+144 
-158 TPNQTF
+158 
-164 REVVEQTQIA
+164 
-174 ERDAANDEVPFA
+174 
-186 TLMAHLFP
+186 MAHLFP
-194 NNNNSNVVEAPQQTT
+194 EGATQNSTT
-209 PSLFRVRFFNE
+209 PALFRVRFFNE

-235 TDLTITLI
+235 TDLTVTLV
-243 SHATSSL
+243 SHASSSL

-266 VLFSMRRIQHILDQ
+266 VLFSSKRIQHIFDQ
-280 LVQVINIAGPRPDIL
+280 LVQVINTAGPRPDIL
-295 VSDIAIVTSTCR
+295 VSDIPIVTDTCR
-307 NVLPDPSA
+307 DVLPDPSA
-315 NLQWSNWP
+315 DLRWGTWP
-323 GAIHDIFARNAKTF
+323 GAIHDIFARNAKAF
-337 PERECVFETRDVLS
+337 PNRECVFESRDILS
-351 PDGSGRVVGQQKFV
+351 EDGSGRIVGQQNFV
-365 FTFGQLHEASNLVA
+365 YTFGQLHEASNLVA
-379 HALVKGGIQPQDVVM
+379 HALVKGGIKPEDVVM

-448 TLDPTVRA
+448 TLDSTVRS
-456 YIQEGEDFQLKCEI
+456 YIEEGQDFQVTCEL
-470 PGLEIT
+470 PGLQIAA
-476 SDGSVLG
+476 DGSVRG
-483 GQSSEGVDALDAVR
+483 GQTSQGVDALDAVR

-503 VGVVVGPD
+503 IGVVVGPD

-572 PLFLGAQLHIPTTED
+572 PLFIGAQLHIPTTED

-600 SAVTI
+600 SAVTV

-625 SLKNA
+625 SLRNA

-673 AVAMEPL
+673 AIALEPL

-715 VGEIYVRAGGL
+715 VGEIYVRAAGL

-738 EKFLTNWLAENLAAP
+738 EKFLTNWLAENLTAP
-753 DAEET
+753 SAEEIN
-758 AGKTEWNG
+758 GKSEWGG
-766 HWGGRRDRLYRTGD
+766 HWKGRRDRLYRTGD

-799 VKIRGFRIELGEI
+799 VKIRGFRIELGDI
-812 DTHLSQHPL
+812 DTQLSQHPL

-854 ISSADEG
+854 MSSADEG
-861 NNDGGSEHK
+861 ADDGSERK
-870 RRYRRLIRDIREWL
+870 RRYRRLIRDIRAWL

-906 PNGKVDKNALPF
+906 PNGKVDKNALPY
-918 PDTPQFNSNNNA
+918 PDTPQFN
-930 TSSTSAAASTTANPS
+930 TSTVPPSVTTD

-950 PAMNPTQLAIH
+950 PVMTSTQLAIH
-961 TIWKQ
+961 NIWKV
-966 LLPSAPTWIP
+966 LLPSSPTWIP

-1024 VRVSLDALQLNVDQ
+1024 DRVGMDSLQLDVDGPQ
-1038 QDDEGNNHAAEEEE
+1038 GEESNRAADEEE
-1052 KEFDYSGDFEDLRK
+1052 KEYDYSGDFEELRK

-1071 EYPRVQ
+1071 EYPRIERQ
-1077 REDKIDHQTFFLTG
+1077 DKVDHQTFFLTG

-1101 RNLLAHST
+1101 RNLLAENPT
-1109 NSRVICL
+1109 AKVICL
-1116 VRASSPEKA
+1116 VRASSEEKA
-1125 MERVRSCGQ
+1125 IDRVRSCGET
-1134 SHLIWDEAWVTER
+1134 HLIWNEEWVSSG
-1147 RLSVVMGDLSQE
+1147 RLSVVMGDLSE
-1159 YFGLTNET
+1159 ENFGLSAEA
-1167 WEMCCRQVDV
+1167 WEKCCRQVDI

-1218 FVSSTSVLDTAHYS
+1218 FVSSTSVLDTAHYG
-1232 ELSDV
+1232 ELSDAL
-1237 RADTNHRGVPE
+1237 ADSNHRGVPE

-1295 TQTGVTNTDDFIWRL
+1295 TKTGVTNTDDFIWRL

-1316 LGLVPNMNNA
+1316 LGLVPNMNNT

-1336 QCVTSVATTAGSEQ
+1336 QCVTAVATTPGSEQ
-1350 EMVYHVT
+1350 PMVYHVT

-1370 QLLVKFGYEVQT
+1370 QLLAKYGYNVQM

-1402 ALYPLLHLV
+1402 ALFPLLHLV
-1411 MDDLPTAT
+1411 MDDLPTST
-1419 KSPELGDAHTQK
+1419 KSPELHDAHTQK
-1431 VVIQGGGS
+1431 VVVQGERNGE
-1439 HSGFASTPRM
+1439 FAATQRM
-1449 DTEQIGIY
+1449 DTAQIGVY
-1457 LAYLVKVGFL
+1457 LAYLAKVGFL
-1467 DQPTRSGEDVLV
+1467 DQPTRVGEDGVLA
-1479 LPEIKEE
+1479 LPEIKED

>member
-16 TTEARNSTAALKDRL
+16 SNQPHSADAAALKDRL

-66 LPEQTSLSLLQ
+66 LPEQTSLALLQ
-77 ASMAINLPA
+77 ASMAINRPA
-86 GPSSSTAASAASSGA
+86 GPATSAAPSAAQSTAASRSVSG
-101 ASGAHSPTSSTGSSH
+101 SHSPTSSAASSH

-158 TPNQTF
+158 TPSQTF
-164 REVVEQTQIA
+164 REVVEQTQLA

-186 TLMAHLFP
+186 ALLAHLFP
-194 NNNNSNVVEAPQQTT
+194 NAGNTETQTQQTT

-243 SHATSSL
+243 SHASSSL

-280 LVQVINIAGPRPDIL
+280 LVQVLNIAGPNPDIL
-295 VSDIAIVTSTCR
+295 VSDIGIVTPTCR
-307 NVLPDPSA
+307 DVLPDPSA
-315 NLQWSNWP
+315 DLHWSNWP
-323 GAIHDIFARNAKTF
+323 GAIHDIFARNAKQF
-337 PERECVFETRDVLS
+337 PERECVFESRDILS
-351 PDGSGRVVGQQKFV
+351 EDGSGRVVGQQKHIY
-365 FTFGQLHEASNLVA
+365 TFGQLHLASNLVA

-421 PAYPPSRQKIYLSV
+421 PAYPPTRQKIYLSV

-448 TLDPTVRA
+448 TLDPIVRD
-456 YIQEGEDFQLKCEI
+456 YIEEGQDFQVACEI
-470 PGLEIT
+470 PGLQIT
-476 SDGSVLG
+476 GNGGVLG
-483 GQSSEGVDALDAVR
+483 GQTSQGIDALDAVK

-600 SAVTI
+600 SAVTV

-673 AVAMEPL
+673 ATAIEPL

-700 LVINRVSR
+700 LVINRVSQ

-726 AEGYLQL
+726 AEGYLRL
-733 PEATE
+733 EEATQ
-738 EKFLTNWLAENLAAP
+738 EKFLTNWLGESLAAP
-753 DAEET
+753 GPEET
-758 AGKTEWNG
+758 NGKPEWNG
-766 HWGGRRDRLYRTGD
+766 HWKGRRDRLYRTGD

-854 ISSADEG
+854 MSSADEG
-861 NNDGGSEHK
+861 SNNDGSENK

-918 PDTPQFNSNNNA
+918 PDTPQFNNNVTPAA
-930 TSSTSAAASTTANPS
+930 TSGAAAESAPS
-945 AASNA
+945 NG
-950 PAMNPTQLAIH
+950 PTMTPTQVAIH
-961 TIWKQ
+961 SIWKQ
-966 LLPSAPTWIP
+966 LLPSSPTWIP

-1024 VRVSLDALQLNVDQ
+1024 DRVSMDSLQLDVDKP
-1038 QDDEGNNHAAEEEE
+1038 DEEGNQVEEEE
-1052 KEFDYSGDFEDLRK
+1052 KEYDYSGDFEALSK

-1071 EYPRVQ
+1071 EYPRVVRQ
-1077 REDKIDHQTFFLTG
+1077 DAVDHQTFFLTG

-1101 RNLLAHST
+1101 RNLLADNPTAH
-1109 NSRVICL
+1109 VICL
-1116 VRASSPEKA
+1116 VRASSEDKA
-1125 MERVRSCGQ
+1125 MDRVRACGET
-1134 SHLIWDEAWVTER
+1134 HLIWNEEWVTSG
-1147 RLSVVMGDLSQE
+1147 RLTVVMGDLGLDH
-1159 YFGLTNET
+1159 FGLSSEV
-1167 WEMCCRQVDV
+1167 WEKCCRQVDV

-1187 VYPYPKMRAAN
+1187 VYPYPKLRAAN

-1218 FVSSTSVLDTAHYS
+1218 FVSSTSALDTAHYV
-1232 ELSDV
+1232 ELSDAL
-1237 RADTNHRGVPE
+1237 ADSNRRGVPE
-1248 TDDLEGARYGLRSGY
+1248 TDDLEGARFGLRSGY

-1270 EKLIMAANANGL
+1270 EKLIMTANANGL

-1295 TQTGVTNTDDFIWRL
+1295 TRTGVTNTDDFIWRL

-1316 LGLVPNMNNA
+1316 LGSVPNMNNA

-1336 QCVTSVATTAGSEQ
+1336 QCVTSVATTPGSE
-1350 EMVYHVT
+1350 EPMVYHVT

-1370 QLLVKFGYEVQT
+1370 QQLVKFGYEVQT

-1392 MEYTLKSQDS
+1392 MDYTLKSQDS

-1419 KSPELGDAHTQK
+1419 KSPELDDAHTQK
-1431 VVIQGGGS
+1431 VVVQGTRNGG
-1439 HSGFASTPRM
+1439 FDATPRM
-1449 DTEQIGIY
+1449 DSEQIGVY

-1467 DQPTRSGEDVLV
+1467 DRPTRSGEGVLT
-1479 LPEIKEE
+1479 LPEIKED

>member
-1 MPPAATAVLPVQEPS
+1 MAPPAATAVLPAQETPS
-16 TTEARNSTAALKDRL
+16 TAITDSLKDRL
-31 ARWKTRLDALTE
+31 SRWKTRLDSLTE

-66 LPEQTSLSLLQ
+66 LTEQTSLALLQ
-77 ASMAINLPA
+77 ASMAINTPA
-86 GPSSSTAASAASSGA
+86 GSRAGSGSNTPTVAAAMA
-101 ASGAHSPTSSTGSSH
+101 H
-116 ASPFTILLAAFAI
+116 ASPFTILLSAFAI

-144 SSEARNPVVLRLGV
+144 SSVARNPVVLRLGV
-158 TPNQTF
+158 SPGQTF
-164 REVVEQTQIA
+164 RDVVEKTQLA
-174 ERDAANDEVPFA
+174 EIEAAEDEVPFS
-186 TLMAHLFP
+186 TLLAHLFP
-194 NNNNSNVVEAPQQTT
+194 GGSASENQPAAP
-209 PSLFRVRFFNE
+209 LFRVRFFNE

-235 TDLTITLI
+235 TDLTITLV

-255 PEIELKVSYNQ
+255 PQIELKVSYNQ
-266 VLFSMRRIQHILDQ
+266 VLFSMKRIQHILEQ
-280 LVQVINIAGPRPDIL
+280 LVQVLNIAGPKPDTI
-295 VSDIAIVTSTCR
+295 VSDIPIVTEACR
-307 NVLPDPSA
+307 AVLPSPSA
-315 NLQWSNWP
+315 NLHWSSWP
-323 GAIHDIFARNAKTF
+323 GAIHDIFAKNAKAF
-337 PERECVFETRDVLS
+337 PDRECVFESRDILS
-351 PDGSGRVVGQQKFV
+351 QDGSGRVVGQQQHIY
-365 FTFGQLHEASNLVA
+365 TFGQLHEASNLVA
-379 HALVKGGIQPQDVVM
+379 HALVQG
-394 VYAYRGVDLVIAV
+394 
-407 MAVLKAGATFSVID
+407 D
-421 PAYPPSRQKIYLSV
+421 PAYPPTRQKIYLSV

-448 TLDPTVRA
+448 VLDSTVRE
-456 YIQEGEDFQLKCEI
+456 YIQEGTDFQLKCEI

-476 SDGSVLG
+476 KDGAVIG
-483 GQSSEGVDALDAVR
+483 GKTSQGTDALDSVR

-503 VGVVVGPD
+503 VGIVVGPD

-546 FGLSD
+546 FGLGD

-600 SAVTI
+600 SGVTV

-673 AVAMEPL
+673 AVALESL

-700 LVINRVSR
+700 LVINRVSN

-726 AEGYLQL
+726 AEGYLRL
-733 PEATE
+733 EEATK
-738 EKFLTNWLAENLAAP
+738 EKFLPNWLGEDLVAP
-753 DAEET
+753 TADET
-758 AGKTEWNG
+758 NGRSDWNG
-766 HWGGRRDRLYRTGD
+766 HWKGRRDRLYRTGD

-849 EDEIF
+849 DDEIF
-854 ISSADEG
+854 MSSADEG
-861 NNDGGSEHK
+861 HNDGSERK

-918 PDTPQFNSNNNA
+918 PDTPQFNTNA
-930 TSSTSAAASTTANPS
+930 PAAPTPAT
-945 AASNA
+945 ASNT

-961 TIWKQ
+961 NIWKI
-966 LLPSAPTWIP
+966 LLPSSPTWIP
-976 LNENFFDLGGHSIL
+976 LTDNFFDLGGHSIL

-998 RRVCCVDVPLN
+998 RRICCVDVPLN
-1009 LVFREPTIGGMAKEV
+1009 LVFREPTIAGMAKEV
-1024 VRVSLDALQLNVDQ
+1024 HRMSVEALPLDVDEAEE
-1038 QDDEGNNHAAEEEE
+1038 DIKAAEEEE
-1052 KEFDYSGDFEDLRK
+1052 YDYGGDYEALRK
-1066 TEIQA
+1066 TEILEQYSLV
-1071 EYPRVQ
+1071 ERQ
-1077 REDKIDHQTFFLTG
+1077 DKVDYQTFFLTG

-1101 RNLLAHST
+1101 SNLMVSNPTA
-1109 NSRVICL
+1109 RVICL
-1116 VRASSPEKA
+1116 VRATEAEKA
-1125 MERVRSCGQ
+1125 MQRLRTCGEN
-1134 SHLIWDEAWVTER
+1134 HLIWSEEWVSSG
-1147 RLSVVMGDLSQE
+1147 RLSVVTGDLGLDQ
-1159 YFGLTNET
+1159 FGLSAED
-1167 WEMCCRQVDV
+1167 WERCCREVDV

-1187 VYPYPKMRAAN
+1187 VYPYPKLRAAN
-1198 VLGTLQGLKMA
+1198 VLGTLQGIKMA

-1218 FVSSTSVLDTAHYS
+1218 FVSSTSVLDTTHYS
-1232 ELSDV
+1232 ELSDAM
-1237 RADTNHRGVPE
+1237 ADTNNPGVPE
-1248 TDDLEGARYGLRSGY
+1248 TDDLEGARFGLRSGY

-1282 PATIIRPGYVLGH
+1282 PATIVRPGYVLGH
-1295 TQTGVTNTDDFIWRL
+1295 TRTGVTNTDDFIWRL
-1310 IKGCIE
+1310 MKGCIE

-1336 QCVTSVATTAGSEQ
+1336 QCVVSVATTAGSEKS
-1350 EMVYHVT
+1350 MVYHVT
-1357 HPIAPPFRFNDFF
+1357 HSNAPPFRFNDFF
-1370 QLLVKFGYEVQT
+1370 QLLSKYGYEVQT

-1419 KSPELGDAHTQK
+1419 KSPELDDTHTQQ
-1431 VVIQGGGS
+1431 VTVAG
-1439 HSGFASTPRM
+1439 SGFATPRM
-1449 DTEQIGIY
+1449 GPGLIGNY

-1467 DQPTRSGEDVLV
+1467 DQPTYTDRDGVLA

>member
-1 MPPAATAVLPVQEPS
+1 MPPAATATFPIQDLPQQNQQYN
-16 TTEARNSTAALKDRL
+16 ADALKDRL
-31 ARWKTRLDALTE
+31 ARWKTRLEALTE
-43 IHLPTDYPRPIPLQV
+43 IQLPTDYPRPIPLQV

-66 LPEQTSLSLLQ
+66 LPEQTSLALLQ
-77 ASMAINLPA
+77 ASMAINRPA
-86 GPSSSTAASAASSGA
+86 GPGSDSGA
-101 ASGAHSPTSSTGSSH
+101 VSGSQSRSSGAHSPSSSGPSSH

-158 TPNQTF
+158 APGQTF
-164 REVVEQTQIA
+164 REVVEQMQLA

-194 NNNNSNVVEAPQQTT
+194 EGAAQQSTT

-220 LDTPSDQVL
+220 LDTPADHVL
-229 NSTSAT
+229 NSTT

-243 SHATSSL
+243 SHASSSL

-255 PEIELKVSYNQ
+255 PDIELKVSYNQ
-266 VLFSMRRIQHILDQ
+266 VLFSMKRIQHILDQ
-280 LVQVINIAGPRPDIL
+280 LVQVINIAGPKPDTL
-295 VSDIAIVTSTCR
+295 VSDIQIVTGTCR
-307 NVLPDPSA
+307 EVLPDPSA
-315 NLQWSNWP
+315 NLHWSTWP
-323 GAIHDIFARNAKTF
+323 GAIHDIFSRNAKAF
-337 PERECVFETRDVLS
+337 PDKECVFESRDVLS
-351 PDGSGRVVGQQKFV
+351 NDGSGRVVGQQKFV

-379 HALVKGGIQPQDVVM
+379 HALVKGGVQPQDVVM

-421 PAYPPSRQKIYLSV
+421 PAYPPNRQKIYLSV

-448 TLDPTVRA
+448 TLDASVRS
-456 YIQEGEDFQLKCEI
+456 YIEEGQDFQLTCEI
-470 PGLEIT
+470 PGLQIT
-476 SDGSVLG
+476 SDGTVLG
-483 GQSSEGVDALDAVR
+483 GQTAQGVDALDAVQ
-497 DLAAQD
+497 DLVAKD

-595 VWMQN
+595 VWMQK
-600 SAVTI
+600 SAVTV

-625 SLKNA
+625 SLRNA

-645 QKIAANCRTIN
+645 QKIAVNCRTIN

-673 AVAMEPL
+673 SIASEPL

-753 DAEET
+753 TAEET
-758 AGKTEWNG
+758 DGKPEWGG
-766 HWGGRRDRLYRTGD
+766 HWKGRRDRLYRTGD

-854 ISSADEG
+854 MSSADEG
-861 NNDGGSEHK
+861 EGGSDRK

-906 PNGKVDKNALPF
+906 PNGKVDKNALPY
-918 PDTPQFNSNNNA
+918 PDTPQFNNNA
-930 TSSTSAAASTTANPS
+930 ASAAAPATAESAPS
-945 AASNA
+945 AG
-950 PAMNPTQLAIH
+950 PAMTPTQLAIH
-961 TIWKQ
+961 NIWKQ
-966 LLPSAPTWIP
+966 LLPSSPTWIP
-976 LNENFFDLGGHSIL
+976 LTENFFDLGGHSIL

-1024 VRVSLDALQLNVDQ
+1024 DRMSMDSLQLDVDDLRAEENSQ
-1038 QDDEGNNHAAEEEE
+1038 AAQEEE
-1052 KEFDYSGDFEDLRK
+1052 KEFDYGGDFEALCK
-1066 TEIQA
+1066 SEIQA
-1071 EYPRVQ
+1071 QYSLVE
-1077 REDKIDHQTFFLTG
+1077 REDKVDHQTFFLTG

-1101 RNLLAHST
+1101 RNLLAENPT
-1109 NSRVICL
+1109 ARVICL
-1116 VRASSPEKA
+1116 VRASSTEKA
-1125 MERVRSCGQ
+1125 MDRVRSCGE
-1134 SHLIWDEAWVTER
+1134 SHLIWNEEWATSG
-1147 RLSVVMGDLSQE
+1147 RLSVVMGDLSE
-1159 YFGLTNET
+1159 EHFGLSAEA

-1198 VLGTLQGLKMA
+1198 VIGTLQGLKMA

-1218 FVSSTSVLDTAHYS
+1218 FVSSTSVLDTAHYG
-1232 ELSDV
+1232 ELSDAL
-1237 RADTNHRGVPE
+1237 ADSNNRGVRE
-1248 TDDLEGARYGLRSGY
+1248 SDDLEGARYGLRSGY

-1295 TQTGVTNTDDFIWRL
+1295 TRTGVTNTDDFIWRL

-1336 QCVTSVATTAGSEQ
+1336 QCVTAVATTPGSEQ
-1350 EMVYHVT
+1350 PMVYHVT

-1370 QLLVKFGYEVQT
+1370 QLLAKFGYEVQT
-1382 TEYIAWRTAL
+1382 TEYIAWRTSL

-1419 KSPELGDAHTQK
+1419 KSPELNDAHTQK
-1431 VVIQGGGS
+1431 VVVQGSRNG
-1439 HSGFASTPRM
+1439 GFAATPRM

-1457 LAYLVKVGFL
+1457 LAYMVKVGFL
-1467 DQPTRSGEDVLV
+1467 DQPTRTGDGILV

>member
-1 MPPAATAVLPVQEPS
+1 MPPAAVTVYPAEPVS
-16 TTEARNSTAALKDRL
+16 VTNTTDSLKDRL
-31 ARWKTRLDALTE
+31 SRWKTRLDALTE

-66 LPEQTSLSLLQ
+66 LTEQTSLALLQ
-77 ASMAINLPA
+77 ASMAINLPPA
-86 GPSSSTAASAASSGA
+86 VPAPYTNSNGSHSGTATPSST
-101 ASGAHSPTSSTGSSH
+101 H

-158 TPNQTF
+158 APGQTF
-164 REVVEQTQIA
+164 RDIVEKAQLA
-174 ERDAANDEVPFA
+174 EREAAVDEVPFA
-186 TLMAHLFP
+186 SLLAHLFP
-194 NNNNSNVVEAPQQTT
+194 GSSNSDGAQAAP
-209 PSLFRVRFFNE
+209 LFRVRFFNE

-235 TDLTITLI
+235 TDLTITLV
-243 SHATSSL
+243 SHASSSL

-266 VLFSMRRIQHILDQ
+266 VLFSMKRIQHILDQ
-280 LVQVINIAGPRPDIL
+280 LVQILNIAGPRPDIL
-295 VSDIAIVTSTCR
+295 VSDIPIVTPACR
-307 NVLPDPSA
+307 EVLPDPSA
-315 NLQWSNWP
+315 DLQWSNWP
-323 GAIHDIFARNAKTF
+323 GAIHDIFSRNAKAF
-337 PERECVFETRDVLS
+337 PERECVFENRDTLS
-351 PDGSGRVVGQQKFV
+351 NDGSGRVVGQKQHI

-407 MAVLKAGATFSVID
+407 MATLKAGATFSVID

-448 TLDPTVRA
+448 TLDPTVRS
-456 YIQEGEDFQLKCEI
+456 YIEEGQDFQVACEI

-476 SDGSVLG
+476 NDGSVLG
-483 GQSSEGVDALDAVR
+483 GQTCDGIDALAAVQS
-497 DLAAQD
+497 LAAQD

-538 YYTWMQQE
+538 YYTWMKKE
-546 FGLSD
+546 FGLSE

-572 PLFLGAQLHIPTTED
+572 PLFLGAQLHIPTSED

-600 SAVTI
+600 SAVTV

-625 SLKNA
+625 SLHNA

-673 AVAMEPL
+673 SVATEPL

-700 LVINRVSR
+700 LVINRVSN

-726 AEGYLQL
+726 AEGYLRL
-733 PEATE
+733 EDATK
-738 EKFLTNWLAENLAAP
+738 EKFLTNWLGDSLAAP
-753 DAEET
+753 GAEET
-758 AGKTEWNG
+758 SGKAEWNG
-766 HWGGRRDRLYRTGD
+766 HWRGRRDRLYRTGD

-793 GRADDQ
+793 GRADD
-799 VKIRGFRIELGEI
+799 
-812 DTHLSQHPL
+812 QHPL

-854 ISSADEG
+854 MSSADEG
-861 NNDGGSEHK
+861 QDGFSENK

-918 PDTPQFNSNNNA
+918 PDTPQFNNNA
-930 TSSTSAAASTTANPS
+930 PVATAAPDASSG
-945 AASNA
+945 
-950 PAMNPTQLAIH
+950 PAMNPTQLSIH
-961 TIWKQ
+961 NIWKQ
-966 LLPSAPTWIP
+966 LLPSSPTWIP
-976 LNENFFDLGGHSIL
+976 LTENFFDLGGHSIL

-1024 VRVSLDALQLNVDQ
+1024 SRVGM
-1038 QDDEGNNHAAEEEE
+1038 DELRIDVEASTEATTAEEEE

-1071 EYPRVQ
+1071 TYTHTERQ
-1077 REDKIDHQTFFLTG
+1077 DKPDYQTFFLTG

-1101 RNLLAHST
+1101 SNLLTNNPTAH
-1109 NSRVICL
+1109 VICL
-1116 VRASSPEKA
+1116 VRASSAEKA
-1125 MERVRSCGQ
+1125 LERVRACGET
-1134 SHLIWDEAWVTER
+1134 HLIWNEEWVTSG
-1147 RLSVVMGDLSQE
+1147 RLSVVMGDLGLE
-1159 YFGLTNET
+1159 KFGLSTES
-1167 WEMCCRQVDV
+1167 WELCCRTVDV

-1218 FVSSTSVLDTAHYS
+1218 FVSSTSVLDTAHYG
-1232 ELSDV
+1232 ELSDAL
-1237 RADTNHRGVPE
+1237 ADTAHRGVPE

-1295 TQTGVTNTDDFIWRL
+1295 TRTGVTNTDDFIWRL

-1316 LGLVPNMNNA
+1316 LGVVPNMNNA

-1336 QCVTSVATTAGSEQ
+1336 QIL
-1350 EMVYHVT
+1350 YHVT
-1357 HPIAPPFRFNDFF
+1357 HPNAPPFRFNDFF
-1370 QLLVKFGYEVQT
+1370 QLLVKFGYNVAT
-1382 TEYIAWRTAL
+1382 TEYISWRTAL
-1392 MEYTLKSQDS
+1392 MEYTLKSQDN
-1402 ALYPLLHLV
+1402 ALFPLLHMV

-1419 KSPELGDAHTQK
+1419 KSPELDDSHTQE
-1431 VVIQGGGS
+1431 VAVQG
-1439 HSGFASTPRM
+1439 SGFATPRM
-1449 DTEQIGIY
+1449 GSELIGVY

-1467 DQPTRSGEDVLV
+1467 DQPPHAGQEGVLI
-1479 LPEIKEE
+1479 LPEIKED

>member
-1 MPPAATAVLPVQEPS
+1 MPPAAVTVYPAEPAS
-16 TTEARNSTAALKDRL
+16 NTNTTDALKDRL
-31 ARWKTRLDALTE
+31 SRWKTRLDALTE

-66 LPEQTSLSLLQ
+66 LTEQTSLALLQ
-77 ASMAINLPA
+77 ASMAINLP
-86 GPSSSTAASAASSGA
+86 PSSPYTNSNGSHSGTAT
-101 ASGAHSPTSSTGSSH
+101 PSSTH

-158 TPNQTF
+158 TPGQTF
-164 REVVEQTQIA
+164 RDIVEKAQLA
-174 ERDAANDEVPFA
+174 EREAATDEVPFA
-186 TLMAHLFP
+186 SLMAHLFP
-194 NNNNSNVVEAPQQTT
+194 GNSTSDGTQAAP
-209 PSLFRVRFFNE
+209 LFRVRFFNE

-243 SHATSSL
+243 SHASSSL

-266 VLFSMRRIQHILDQ
+266 VLFSMKRIQHILDQ
-280 LVQVINIAGPRPDIL
+280 LVQVLNIAGPRPDIL
-295 VSDIAIVTSTCR
+295 VSDIPIVTPACCD
-307 NVLPDPSA
+307 VLPDPSA
-315 NLQWSNWP
+315 DLQWSNWP
-323 GAIHDIFARNAKTF
+323 GAIHDIFSRNAKAF
-337 PERECVFETRDVLS
+337 PERECVFENRDILS
-351 PDGSGRVVGQQKFV
+351 NDGSGRVVGQKQHI

-407 MAVLKAGATFSVID
+407 MATLKAGATFSVID

-448 TLDPTVRA
+448 TLDPTVRS
-456 YIQEGEDFQLKCEI
+456 YIEEGQDFQVACEI

-476 SDGSVLG
+476 NDGSVLG
-483 GQSSEGVDALDAVR
+483 GQTAEGVDALAAVQS
-497 DLAAQD
+497 LAAQD

-538 YYTWMQQE
+538 YYTWMKQE
-546 FGLSD
+546 FGLSE

-600 SAVTI
+600 SAVTV

-625 SLKNA
+625 SLHNA

-645 QKIAANCRTIN
+645 QKIASNCRTIN

-673 AVAMEPL
+673 SVATEPL

-700 LVINRVSR
+700 LVINRVSN

-715 VGEIYVRAGGL
+715 VGEIYVRAAGL
-726 AEGYLQL
+726 AEGYLRL
-733 PEATE
+733 EDATK
-738 EKFLTNWLAENLAAP
+738 EKFLTNWLGDNLAAP
-753 DAEET
+753 GTDET
-758 AGKTEWNG
+758 SGKAEWNG
-766 HWGGRRDRLYRTGD
+766 HWKGRRDRLYRT
-780 LGRYRPDGNVECS
+780 
-793 GRADDQ
+793 
-799 VKIRGFRIELGEI
+799 
-812 DTHLSQHPL
+812 
-821 VRENV
+821 
-826 TLVRRDKNEEQ
+826 
-837 TLVSYFIPVAPS
+837 VAPS

-854 ISSADEG
+854 MSSADEG
-861 NNDGGSEHK
+861 QDGGSEHK

-918 PDTPQFNSNNNA
+918 PDTPQFNNNA
-930 TSSTSAAASTTANPS
+930 PAATAAPD
-945 AASNA
+945 ASNG

-961 TIWKQ
+961 NIWKQ
-966 LLPSAPTWIP
+966 LLPSSPTWIP
-976 LNENFFDLGGHSIL
+976 LTENFFDLGGHSIL

-1024 VRVSLDALQLNVDQ
+1024 SRVGM
-1038 QDDEGNNHAAEEEE
+1038 DELRIDVEASGEPTAAEEEE
-1052 KEFDYSGDFEDLRK
+1052 KEFDYSGDFEELRK

-1071 EYPRVQ
+1071 TYPHVVRQ
-1077 REDKIDHQTFFLTG
+1077 DKPDHQTFFLTG

-1101 RNLLAHST
+1101 SNLLTNNPTAH
-1109 NSRVICL
+1109 VICL
-1116 VRASSPEKA
+1116 VRASSTEKA
-1125 MERVRSCGQ
+1125 LERVRACGET
-1134 SHLIWDEAWVTER
+1134 HLIWNEEWVTSG
-1147 RLSVVMGDLSQE
+1147 RLSVVMGDLGLEQ
-1159 YFGLTNET
+1159 FGLNAES
-1167 WEMCCRQVDV
+1167 WELCCRTVDV

-1209 STYHTKSFH
+1209 STHHTKSFH
-1218 FVSSTSVLDTAHYS
+1218 FVSSTSVLDTAHYG
-1232 ELSDV
+1232 ELSD
-1237 RADTNHRGVPE
+1237 ALGDSASRGVPE
-1248 TDDLEGARYGLRSGY
+1248 TDDLEGARHGLRSGY

-1270 EKLIMAANANGL
+1270 EKLIMTANANGL

-1295 TQTGVTNTDDFIWRL
+1295 TRTGVTNTDDFIWRL

-1316 LGLVPNMNNA
+1316 LGVVPNMNNA

-1336 QCVTSVATTAGSEQ
+1336 QCVASVATTPGSEKKV
-1350 EMVYHVT
+1350 VYHVT
-1357 HPIAPPFRFNDFF
+1357 HPNAPPFRFNDFF
-1370 QLLVKFGYEVQT
+1370 QLLAKFGYNVTT
-1382 TEYIAWRTAL
+1382 TEYISWRTAL
-1392 MEYTLKSQDS
+1392 MEYTLKSQDN
-1402 ALYPLLHLV
+1402 ALFPLLHMV

-1419 KSPELGDAHTQK
+1419 KSPELDDSHTQL
-1431 VVIQGGGS
+1431 VAVQG
-1439 HSGFASTPRM
+1439 SGFATPRM
-1449 DTEQIGIY
+1449 GSELIGVY

-1467 DQPTRSGEDVLV
+1467 DQPPHAGQEGVLV
-1479 LPEIKEE
+1479 LPEIKED

>member
-1 MPPAATAVLPVQEPS
+1 MPPEAIAVLAPQEPATTTTS
-16 TTEARNSTAALKDRL
+16 THTSDSLKDRL
-31 ARWKTRLDALTE
+31 SRWKTRLSALTE

-58 VEAVHSLQ
+58 VEAVHSLH
-66 LPEQTSLSLLQ
+66 LTEQNSLALLQ
-77 ASMAINLPA
+77 ASMAISRPSTMTKE
-86 GPSSSTAASAASSGA
+86 PVDSRSSSGSNSPVAAAA
-101 ASGAHSPTSSTGSSH
+101 PSH
-116 ASPFTILLAAFAI
+116 ASPFTILLAAFAV

-158 TPNQTF
+158 TPGQTF
-164 REVVEQTQIA
+164 RQVVEQTQIA
-174 ERDAANDEVPFA
+174 ERDAANDEVPFD

-194 NNNNSNVVEAPQQTT
+194 TNSAEQLNQPAA
-209 PSLFRVRFFNE
+209 SLFHVRFFNE

-235 TDLTITLI
+235 TDLTLTLV
-243 SHATSSL
+243 SHTSSSL

-255 PEIELKVSYNQ
+255 PQIEIKASYNQ
-266 VLFSMRRIQHILDQ
+266 VLFSMKRIQHILDQ
-280 LVQVINIAGPRPDIL
+280 LVQVLNIAGPNPDIL
-295 VSDIAIVTSTCR
+295 VSDISIVTPSCR
-307 NVLPDPSA
+307 GVLPDPSA
-315 NLQWSNWP
+315 HLQWANWP
-323 GAIHDIFARNAKTF
+323 GAIHDIFARNAKAF
-337 PERECVFETRDVLS
+337 PERECVFESRDIVS
-351 PDGSGRVVGQQKFV
+351 QDGTGRVLGQQKYIY
-365 FTFGQLHEASNLVA
+365 TFGQLHEASNLVA

-407 MAVLKAGATFSVID
+407 MGVLKAGATFSVID
-421 PAYPPSRQKIYLSV
+421 PAYPPNRQKIYLSV

-448 TLDPTVRA
+448 TLDSTVRE
-456 YIQEGEDFQLKCEI
+456 YIQEGQDFQLACEI

-476 SDGSVLG
+476 QDGTVLG
-483 GQSSEGVDALDAVR
+483 GKVAATGADALDSVR
-497 DLAAQD
+497 SLAAQD

-546 FGLSD
+546 FGLSN

-600 SAVTI
+600 SAVTV

-625 SLKNA
+625 SLHNA

-645 QKIAANCRTIN
+645 QKIAMNCRTIN

-664 RAVSYYSIP
+664 RAVSYFSIP
-673 AVAMEPL
+673 AVAVEPL
-680 FLSSEKDV
+680 FLSSQKDV

-700 LVINRVSR
+700 LVINRVSN

-733 PEATE
+733 EDATK
-738 EKFLTNWLAENLAAP
+738 EKFLTNWLGDALAAP
-753 DAEET
+753 GEDEIK
-758 AGKTEWNG
+758 GKAEWNG
-766 HWGGRRDRLYRTGD
+766 HWKGRRDRLYRTGD

-854 ISSADEG
+854 MSSADEG
-861 NNDGGSEHK
+861 RSEDGSEHK

-893 PSVFVPLSRMPLT
+893 PSVFVPLVRMPLT

-918 PDTPQFNSNNNA
+918 PDTPQFNNNA
-930 TSSTSAAASTTANPS
+930 TPVSATTTSDAPSS
-945 AASNA
+945 A

-961 TIWKQ
+961 NIWKQ
-966 LLPSAPTWIP
+966 LLPTSPTWIP
-976 LNENFFDLGGHSIL
+976 LTENFFDLGGHSIL

-1024 VRVSLDALQLNVDQ
+1024 ARVSIDALQLDVDNAAEAQ
-1038 QDDEGNNHAAEEEE
+1038 QNQAGAEEEE
-1052 KEFDYSGDFEDLRK
+1052 QIFDYSGDFEELCK
-1066 TEIQA
+1066 TEIQSS
-1071 EYPRVQ
+1071 YPHIERP
-1077 REDKIDHQTFFLTG
+1077 DKVDYQTFFLTG

-1101 RNLLAHST
+1101 SNLLVNNPTAH
-1109 NSRVICL
+1109 VICL
-1116 VRASSPEKA
+1116 VRASTPEKA
-1125 MERVRSCGQ
+1125 MERVRVCGQ
-1134 SHLIWDEAWVTER
+1134 NHLTWNEEWVTSG
-1147 RLSVVMGDLSQE
+1147 RLSVVMGDLAQDQ
-1159 YFGLTNET
+1159 FGLSPEAWNK
-1167 WEMCCRQVDV
+1167 CCQTVDI

-1187 VYPYPKMRAAN
+1187 VYPYPKLRAAN
-1198 VLGTLQGLKMA
+1198 VMGTLQGLKMA
-1209 STYHTKSFH
+1209 STHHSKSFH
-1218 FVSSTSVLDTAHYS
+1218 FVSSTSVLDTAHYN
-1232 ELSDV
+1232 ELSDA
-1237 RADTNHRGVPE
+1237 RADSANRGVPE
-1248 TDDLEGARYGLRSGY
+1248 SDDLEGARYGLRSGY

-1270 EKLIMAANANGL
+1270 EKLIMAANKNGL
-1282 PATIIRPGYVLGH
+1282 AATIVRPGYVMGH
-1295 TQTGVTNTDDFIWRL
+1295 TRTGVTNTDDFIWRL

-1316 LGLVPNMNNA
+1316 LGSVPNMNNA

-1336 QCVTSVATTAGSEQ
+1336 QCVASVATTPGSEKA
-1350 EMVYHVT
+1350 MVYHVT

-1370 QLLVKFGYEVQT
+1370 QLLTRFGYKVQT

-1392 MEYTLKSQDS
+1392 MEYTMKSQDS

-1411 MDDLPTAT
+1411 MDDLPTST
-1419 KSPELGDAHTQK
+1419 KSPELDDAHTQR
-1431 VVIQGGGS
+1431 VTI
-1439 HSGFASTPRM
+1439 HSAQKHAFAATPRM
-1449 DTEQIGIY
+1449 EEAQIGIY

-1467 DQPTRSGEDVLV
+1467 DRPTLSGEGILP
-1479 LPEIKEE
+1479 LPEIKAE
-1486 VRIIERSRG
+1486 VRIIERNRD

>member
-1 MPPAATAVLPVQEPS
+1 MPPAPTAVLSVQEP
-16 TTEARNSTAALKDRL
+16 NSQQNGESLATQLKDRL
-31 ARWKTRLDALTE
+31 SRWKTRLDSLTE

-58 VEAVHSLQ
+58 VEAVYSLQ
-66 LPEQTSLSLLQ
+66 LPEQTSLALLQ
-77 ASMAINLPA
+77 ASMAINRPESA
-86 GPSSSTAASAASSGA
+86 TPGSSRTSTAPPSG
-101 ASGAHSPTSSTGSSH
+101 SHSPTSGAVSR
-116 ASPFTILLAAFAI
+116 ASPYTIFLAAFAV

-158 TPNQTF
+158 TPGQTF
-164 REVVEQTQIA
+164 REVVEQTLLT
-174 ERDAANDEVPFA
+174 ERDASNDEVPFA
-186 TLMAHLFP
+186 ALMAHLFP
-194 NNNNSNVVEAPQQTT
+194 NTGNTSENPQQQQTT

-220 LDTPSDQVL
+220 LDTPPDQVL
-229 NSTSAT
+229 SSTSAT
-235 TDLTITLI
+235 TDITITLV
-243 SHATSSL
+243 SHASSSL

-255 PEIELKVSYNQ
+255 PEIELKISYNQ
-266 VLFSMRRIQHILDQ
+266 VLFSMKRIQDILDQ
-280 LVQVINIAGPRPDIL
+280 LVQVINIAGPKPDIL
-295 VSDIAIVTSTCR
+295 VSDISIVTESSR
-307 NVLPDPSA
+307 AILPNPSA
-315 NLQWSNWP
+315 DLKWSNWP
-323 GAIHDIFARNAKTF
+323 GAIHDIFARNAKAF
-337 PERECVFETRDVLS
+337 PDRDCVFESRDILS
-351 PDGSGRVVGQQKFV
+351 DDGTGRVVGQQKFV
-365 FTFGQLHEASNLVA
+365 YTFGQLHEASNLAA
-379 HALVKGGIQPQDVVM
+379 HALVKGGIQPEDVVM

-421 PAYPPSRQKIYLSV
+421 PAYPPNRQKIYLSV

-448 TLDPTVRA
+448 TLDPIVRS
-456 YIQEGEDFQLKCEI
+456 YIQEGEDFKIACEI
-470 PGLEIT
+470 PGLQIT
-476 SDGSVLG
+476 KDGSILG
-483 GQSSEGVDALDAVR
+483 GKNDQGIDALDSVR
-497 DLAAQD
+497 DLASQD

-551 QDRFTMLSGIAHDP
+551 QERFTMLSGIAHDP

-600 SAVTI
+600 SAVTV

-630 FFVGDILTKRDVHRL
+630 FFVGDILTKRDVNRL
-645 QKIAANCRTIN
+645 QKIAENCRTIN

-664 RAVSYYSIP
+664 RAVSYFSIP
-673 AVAMEPL
+673 AVALEPL
-680 FLSSEKDV
+680 FLSSQKDV
-688 MPAGRGMLNVQL
+688 MPAGHGMSNVQL

-708 RLCGVGE
+708 KLCGVGE

-726 AEGYLQL
+726 AEGYLRL
-733 PEATE
+733 EEASQ
-738 EKFLTNWLAENLAAP
+738 EKFLTNWLAEDLAAP
-753 DAEET
+753 GPEET
-758 AGKTEWNG
+758 AGKPEWNG
-766 HWGGRRDRLYRTGD
+766 HWKGRRDRLYRTGD

-849 EDEIF
+849 DDEIF
-854 ISSADEG
+854 MSSADEEA
-861 NNDGGSEHK
+861 NGGSENK
-870 RRYRRLIRDIREWL
+870 RRYRRLIRDIREKL
-884 KVKLPAYSV
+884 KAKLPAYSV

-918 PDTPQFNSNNNA
+918 PDTPQFGGSAPVAN
-930 TSSTSAAASTTANPS
+930 TSASKADS
-945 AASNA
+945 SNA
-950 PAMNPTQLAIH
+950 PVMNPTQLAIH
-961 TIWKQ
+961 NIWKQ
-966 LLPSAPTWIP
+966 LLPSSPTWIP
-976 LNENFFDLGGHSIL
+976 LNDNFFDLGGHSIL

-1024 VRVSLDALQLNVDQ
+1024 ARVSLDGIQLDVDQ
-1038 QDDEGNNHAAEEEE
+1038 PVDSESKSSETEEA
-1052 KEFDYSGDFEDLRK
+1052 EFDYSGDFEALCKSD
-1066 TEIQA
+1066 IQA
-1071 EYPRVQ
+1071 EYTRVERQ
-1077 REDKIDHQTFFLTG
+1077 DKVDYQTFFLTG

-1101 RNLLAHST
+1101 KNLLSQSS
-1109 NSRVICL
+1109 NSKVICL

-1125 MERVRSCGQ
+1125 MDRVRSCGQ
-1134 SHLIWDEAWVTER
+1134 NHLTWDEAWVTSG
-1147 RLSVVMGDLSQE
+1147 RLSVAMGDLSLE
-1159 YFGLTNET
+1159 NFGLSSEA
-1167 WEMCCRQVDV
+1167 WEMCCRQVDA

-1198 VLGTLQGLKMA
+1198 VIGTLQGIKMA

-1218 FVSSTSVLDTAHYS
+1218 FVSSTSVLDTAHYI
-1232 ELSDV
+1232 ELSDAL
-1237 RADTNHRGVPE
+1237 ADSKNRGVPE

-1270 EKLIMAANANGL
+1270 EKLIMTANAKGL

-1295 TQTGVTNTDDFIWRL
+1295 TKSGVTNTDDFIWRL

-1316 LGLVPNMNNA
+1316 LGVVPNMNNA

-1336 QCVTSVATTAGSEQ
+1336 QCVTSVATTPGSEKT
-1350 EMVYHVT
+1350 MVYHVT

-1370 QLLVKFGYEVQT
+1370 LLLSKFGYNVQM
-1382 TEYIAWRTAL
+1382 TEYIGWRTAL

-1419 KSPELGDAHTQK
+1419 KSPELGDAHTQN
-1431 VVIQGGGS
+1431 VVINGVNNGG
-1439 HSGFASTPRM
+1439 FEATPRM
-1449 DTEQIGIY
+1449 DPKQIGVYI
-1457 LAYLVKVGFL
+1457 AYLIKVGFM
-1467 DQPTRSGEDVLV
+1467 DKPPRAGEEGVLE
-1479 LPEIKEE
+1479 LPEIKED
-1486 VRIIERSRG
+1486 VHIIERSRG